1 MKRSRNS
8 KFLFLAICV
17 AVIVTTLWMAW
28 GSQRAEAETSNLP
41 SYYSILDDYYLLN
54 KNQSKMGLCWD
65 FASTRSVETL
75 YAKHLNEYISLS
87 EAGYAFYTKE
97 VGSGSPFSVHHYAM
111 SRDDDRDDDEKEG
124 FTYFENQFPY
134 ELLFYA
140 NGDPRK
146 TEGTAKRINS
156 YLSKLKLK
164 GLGEMIEP
172 VRIGRANKVEKIK
185 KHIYNESSVF
195 YEIQNYIYKLNTL
208 NSGETVNLEEKKPSA
223 NEDHA
228 ISLIGFDDEYKYE
241 FKGKTYKGAFIGMNS
256 NSYHKGD
263 SVVYVPYKYVE
274 NADNQLDVAGYRFVN
289 KGEQVISERGPVDYV
304 DNKIVNKN
312 NSSVNFVSEQG
323 KFKNNNIFTKNQK
336 INITYTVPES
346 DSLNLKITDG
356 NKDVTDKFDLDIS
369 GNRISVIQKEDNSL
383 ASKSYNVKIEYN
395 KSGQKHVQ
403 YRQLHI
409 VDFAEF
415 LTTNSSNNHLN
426 MTAYQHVDS
435 EKPITVINKEPTK
448 GTLTLKPTLYSE
460 IKEYNFDGKGDKPFV
475 KENGEAKIEIPF
487 DEQKEQ
493 VVYKKIV
500 FTLNDNSKIERILRL
515 VWIADEKTTFAGVF
529 GRHYEIKD
537 KYVRNYPDIL
547 TPISYDVTSEYSK
560 LDVGIFGSGVDEQK
574 VVQLID
580 KDGNKETINID
591 EVGRFKK
598 FNSEVG
604 LNQYQYQETNRAT
617 KGMSLAERRQYQYVF
632 FLDFQHNFT
641 FDELGVDIKG
651 KTTYTALDEVKLD
664 DYEVTVSN
672 GDPAD
677 VQLLRVLEKKVEYN
691 TKQLTFFVK
700 YQGTEYKVVKGINVS
715 KKQLEFDNSQL
726 LLTLRYNGQMQNF
739 ARGNDTYE
747 FINSEQKDIGSYQ
760 VGVSHKDKN
769 FTFADGDIHYVT
781 CTITEPEVEIEEV
794 MYNKNLQT
802 EDVVSIEKVTTK
814 INGQTHTITEN
825 ITVNYPTGTYVFAT
839 TKKVELVFNFYDY
852 QIKYQLNI
860 IVQKK
865 KIEIPKYIK
874 EYKYSGKEISP
885 THTNKYYSTVA
896 DKGLNA
902 GEYSIT
908 FEILDKDNYK
918 FENEEYSISGKYK
931 IKSINPKYT
940 LKNGRFSFADGSKGE
955 YFDEKSHAWKEY
967 TNNEMLHGKVKMR
980 VKDNKNY
987 NEITVD
993 FGKAKN
999 TENEKPEKQDGDK
1012 KTEKKGAG
1020 QRNAS
1025 LTKGAIAG
1033 ITVSLVAI
1041 IGIVA
1046 VVIIVLLKKKKEKD
1060 SRKDASDQ

>member
-1 MKRSRNS
+1 MKKSRIS
-8 KFLFLAICV
+8 RFLILIICIIAII
-17 AVIVTTLWMAW
+17 ATLGMGLRPQQA
-28 GSQRAEAETSNLP
+28 GSEASLP
-41 SYYSILDDYYLLN
+41 GYYSILDDYYVLN
-54 KNQSKMGLCWD
+54 KNQGKMGLCWD

-97 VGSGSPFSVHHYAM
+97 VGSGSPFSTHHYAM
-111 SRDDDRDDDEKEG
+111 SRDEDRDDDEKDG
-124 FTYFENQFPY
+124 FSYFENQFPY

-140 NGDPRK
+140 NGNPRISK
-146 TEGTAKRINS
+146 GTAKRINS
-156 YLSKLKLK
+156 YLNKLKLK

-172 VRIGRANKVEKIK
+172 VRISGENKVEKIK
-185 KHIYNESSVF
+185 KHIYHESSVF
-195 YEIQNYIYKLNTL
+195 YEIKNYIYKLNTL

-289 KGEQVISERGPVDYV
+289 KGEQVISERGPIDYV

-312 NSSVNFVSEQG
+312 NSSVNFVYEQG

-383 ASKSYNVKIEYN
+383 VSKSYNVKIEYR

-415 LTTNSSNNHLN
+415 LATNSSNNHLN
-426 MTAYQHVDS
+426 MTTYQHVDS
-435 EKPITVINKEPTK
+435 EKPITVINEESTK

-475 KENGEAKIEIPF
+475 KKNGEAKIEIPF

-500 FTLNDNSKIERILRL
+500 FTLNDNSKVERILRL
-515 VWIADEKTTFAGVF
+515 VWIANEKTTFAGVF
-529 GRHYEIKD
+529 GRHYGIKD

-547 TPISYDVTSEYSK
+547 TPISYDATSEYSK
-560 LDVGIFGSGVDEQK
+560 LDVGIFGSGADEQK

-604 LNQYQYQETNRAT
+604 LNKYQYQETNRAT
-617 KGMSLAERRQYQYVF
+617 KGMSLEERRQYQYVF

-651 KTTYTALDEVKLD
+651 KTKYTALDEVKLD

-672 GDPAD
+672 GDPAN

-700 YQGTEYKVVKGINVS
+700 YQDKEYKVVKEISVS
-715 KKQLEFDNSQL
+715 KKQLLFDNSQI
-726 LLTLRYNGQMQNF
+726 TSMLRYSGQVQNF
-739 ARGNDTYE
+739 ARGNDIYE
-747 FINSEQKDIGSYQ
+747 FINAEQKNIGSYQ

-769 FTFADGDIHYVT
+769 FTFADGDIHYET
-781 CTITEPEVEIEEV
+781 CMITEPEIEIMEV
-794 MYNKNLQT
+794 IYNKTLHT
-802 EDVVSIEKVTTK
+802 EDVVLIEKVTAK
-814 INGQTHTITEN
+814 INGGIETFIEN
-825 ITVNYPTGTYVFAT
+825 IKVNYPIGTYLFAT
-839 TKKVELVFNFYDY
+839 TKSVELVFNFYDY
-852 QIKYQLNI
+852 QIKYKLNI
-860 IVQKK
+860 NVQKK
-865 KIEIPKYIK
+865 KIKIPEYTK
-874 EYKYSGKEISP
+874 EYEYSGKEIEP
-885 THTNKYYSTVA
+885 IYANKYYNSSA

-908 FEILDKDNYK
+908 FEISDKYNYV
-918 FENEEYSISGKYK
+918 FENEKNVVYGKYK
-931 IKSINPKYT
+931 IIPIDPKYT
-940 LKNGRFSFADGSKGE
+940 FEKGKFDFEDGLRAE
-955 YFDEKSHAWKEY
+955 YFDEKDNIWKEY
-967 TNNEMLHGKVKMR
+967 NKEKRLEGKVRMR
-980 VKDNKNY
+980 VKGNKNY
-987 NEITVD
+987 NEITLD
-993 FGKAKN
+993 FGKLQYK
-999 TENEKPEKQDGDK
+999 KK
-1012 KTEKKGAG
+1012 KTRDNKNSQTNTKL
-1020 QRNAS
+1020 S
-1025 LTKGAIAG
+1025 KGAIAG
-1033 ITVSLVAI
+1033 ITISIVALIGITVAI
-1041 IGIVA
+1041 IIV
-1046 VVIIVLLKKKKEKD
+1046 ILRKNDKEREKK
-1060 SRKDASDQ
+1060 

>member
-1 MKRSRNS
+1 MKKSRIS
-8 KFLFLAICV
+8 SFLILIICIIAII
-17 AVIVTTLWMAW
+17 ATLGMGLRPQQA
-28 GSQRAEAETSNLP
+28 GSEASLP
-41 SYYSILDDYYLLN
+41 GYYSILDDYYILN
-54 KNQSKMGLCWD
+54 KNQGKMGLCWD

-97 VGSGSPFSVHHYAM
+97 VGSGSPFSTHHYAM
-111 SRDDDRDDDEKEG
+111 SRDEDRDDDEKDG
-124 FTYFENQFPY
+124 FSYFENQFPY

-140 NGDPRK
+140 NGNPRK
-146 TEGTAKRINS
+146 SKGTAKRINS
-156 YLSKLKLK
+156 YLNKLKLK

-172 VRIGRANKVEKIK
+172 VRISGENKVEKIK
-185 KHIYNESSVF
+185 KHIYHESSVF
-195 YEIQNYIYKLNTL
+195 YEIKNYIYKLNTL

-289 KGEQVISERGPVDYV
+289 KGEQVISERGSVDYV
-304 DNKIVNKN
+304 DNKIINKN

-336 INITYTVPES
+336 INITYKAPGS
-346 DSLNLKITDG
+346 DELNIQVLDG
-356 NKDVTDKFDLDIS
+356 NKDITHKFNINVF
-369 GNRISVIQKEDNSL
+369 GNSISVIQKEDNSL

-415 LTTNSSNNHLN
+415 LATNSSNNHLN
-426 MTAYQHVDS
+426 MTTYQHVDS
-435 EKPITVINKEPTK
+435 EKPITVINEESTK

-460 IKEYNFDGKGDKPFV
+460 IKEYNFDGKGDKLFV
-475 KENGEAKIEIPF
+475 KKNGEAKIEIPF

-500 FTLNDNSKIERILRL
+500 FTLNDNSKVERILRL
-515 VWIADEKTTFAGVF
+515 VWIANEKTTFAGVF
-529 GRHYEIKD
+529 GRHYGIKD

-547 TPISYDVTSEYSK
+547 TPISYDATSEYSK
-560 LDVGIFGSGVDEQK
+560 LDVGIFGSGADEQK

-580 KDGNKETINID
+580 KDGNKETIDID

-604 LNQYQYQETNRAT
+604 LNKYQYQETNRAT

-651 KTTYTALDEVKLD
+651 KTKYTALDEVKLD

-672 GDPAD
+672 GDPAN

-700 YQGTEYKVVKGINVS
+700 YQDKEYKVVKEIRVS
-715 KKQLEFDNSQL
+715 KKQLLFDNSQI
-726 LLTLRYNGQMQNF
+726 TSMLRYSGQVQNF
-739 ARGNDTYE
+739 ARGNDIYE
-747 FINSEQKDIGSYQ
+747 FINAEQKNIGSYQ

-769 FTFADGDIHYVT
+769 FTFADGDIHYET
-781 CTITEPEVEIEEV
+781 CMITEPEIEIMEV
-794 MYNKNLQT
+794 IYNKTLHT
-802 EDVVSIEKVTTK
+802 EDVVSVEKITAK
-814 INGQTHTITEN
+814 INGGIETFIEN
-825 ITVNYPTGTYVFAT
+825 IKVNYPIGTYLFAT
-839 TKKVELVFNFYDY
+839 TKSVELVFNFYDY
-852 QIKYQLNI
+852 QIKYKLNI
-860 IVQKK
+860 NVQKK
-865 KIEIPKYIK
+865 KIKMPEYTK
-874 EYKYSGKEISP
+874 EYEYSGKEIEP
-885 THTNKYYSTVA
+885 IYANKYYNSSA

-908 FEILDKDNYK
+908 FEISDKDNYV
-918 FENEEYSISGKYK
+918 FVNEKNVVYGKYK
-931 IKSINPKYT
+931 IIPIDPKYT
-940 LKNGRFSFADGSKGE
+940 FEKGKFDFEDGLRAE
-955 YFDEKSHAWKEY
+955 YFDEKDNIWKEY
-967 TNNEMLHGKVKMR
+967 NKEKRLEGKVRMR

-987 NEITVD
+987 NEITLD
-993 FGKAKN
+993 FGKLQYK
-999 TENEKPEKQDGDK
+999 KK
-1012 KTEKKGAG
+1012 KTRDNKNSQTNTKL
-1020 QRNAS
+1020 S
-1025 LTKGAIAG
+1025 KGAIAG
-1033 ITVSLVAI
+1033 ITTSIVALIGITVAI
-1041 IGIVA
+1041 IIV
-1046 VVIIVLLKKKKEKD
+1046 ILRKHDKEREKK
-1060 SRKDASDQ
+1060 

>member
-17 AVIVTTLWMAW
+17 VVIVTTLWMAL
-28 GSQRAEAETSNLP
+28 GSQRAEAETSHLP

-156 YLSKLKLK
+156 YLNKLKLK

-195 YEIQNYIYKLNTL
+195 YEIQNYIYKQNTL
-208 NSGETVNLEEKKPSA
+208 SSIKTVNLEAKKGSTL
-223 NEDHA
+223 EDHA

-241 FKGKTYKGAFIGMNS
+241 FNGKTYKGAFIGMNS
-256 NSYHKGD
+256 NSYHEGD

-274 NADNQLDVAGYRFVN
+274 NADNQLDVAGYKFVN
-289 KGEQVISERGPVDYV
+289 KGEQVTSERGSVDYV

-312 NSSVNFVSEQG
+312 NSSENFVSKQG
-323 KFKNNNIFTKNQK
+323 KFKNNNIFTKNQQ
-336 INITYTVPES
+336 INITYTVPGGN
-346 DSLNLKITDG
+346 DLNVKITDG
-356 NKDVTDKFDLDIS
+356 NKDVSDKFNIDIS
-369 GNRISVIQKEDNSL
+369 GNRISIIQKEEKSL
-383 ASKSYNVKIEYN
+383 ASKSYNVQIEYQ
-395 KSGQKHVQ
+395 KAGGKHVQ

-448 GTLTLKPTLYSE
+448 GILTLKPTLYSE
-460 IKEYNFDGKGDKPFV
+460 IKEYNFDGKGDKAFV
-475 KENGEAKIEIPF
+475 KENGEVKIEIPF

-500 FTLNDNSKIERILRL
+500 FTLNDNSKVERILRL
-515 VWIADEKTTFAGVF
+515 VWIANEKTTFAGVF
-529 GRHYEIKD
+529 GRHYGIKD

-547 TPISYDVTSEYSK
+547 TPISYDATSEYSK
-560 LDVGIFGSGVDEQK
+560 LDVGIFGLGADEQK

-580 KDGNKETINID
+580 KDGNKQTINID
-591 EVGRFKK
+591 EVGRFKR

-651 KTTYTALDEVKLD
+651 KTKYTALDEVKLD

-672 GDPAD
+672 GDPAN

-700 YQGTEYKVVKGINVS
+700 YQDKEYKVVKEISVL
-715 KKQLEFDNSQL
+715 KKQLLFDNSQI
-726 LLTLRYNGQMQNF
+726 TSMLRYSGQVQNF
-739 ARGNDTYE
+739 ARGNDIYE
-747 FINSEQKDIGSYQ
+747 FINAEQKNIGSYQ

-769 FTFADGDIHYVT
+769 FTFADGDIHYET
-781 CTITEPEVEIEEV
+781 CMITEPEIEIMEV
-794 MYNKNLQT
+794 IYNKTLHT
-802 EDVVSIEKVTTK
+802 EDVVSVEKVTAK
-814 INGQTHTITEN
+814 INGEIETFIEN
-825 ITVNYPTGTYVFAT
+825 IKVNYPMGTYLFAT
-839 TKKVELVFNFYDY
+839 TRSVELLFNFYDY
-852 QIKYQLNI
+852 QIKYKLNI
-860 IVQKK
+860 NVQKK
-865 KIEIPKYIK
+865 KIKIPEYTK
-874 EYKYSGKEISP
+874 EYEYSGKEIEP
-885 THTNKYYSTVA
+885 IYANKYYNSSA
-896 DKGLNA
+896 DKGLNV

-908 FEILDKDNYK
+908 FEISDKDNYV
-918 FENEEYSISGKYK
+918 FANEKNVVYGKYK
-931 IKSINPKYT
+931 IIPIDPKYT
-940 LKNGRFSFADGSKGE
+940 FEKGKFDFEDGLRAE
-955 YFDEKSHAWKEY
+955 YFDEKDNIWKEY
-967 TNNEMLHGKVKMR
+967 NKEKRLEGKVRMR

-987 NEITVD
+987 NEITLD
-993 FGKAKN
+993 FGKLQYK
-999 TENEKPEKQDGDK
+999 KK
-1012 KTEKKGAG
+1012 KTRDNKNSQTNTKL
-1020 QRNAS
+1020 S
-1025 LTKGAIAG
+1025 KGAIAG
-1033 ITVSLVAI
+1033 ITISIVAL
-1041 IGIVA
+1041 IGIVVTI
-1046 VVIIVLLKKKKEKD
+1046 VVILRKKDKEKG
-1060 SRKDASDQ
+1060 KK

>member
-1 MKRSRNS
+1 MKKSRIS
-8 KFLFLAICV
+8 SFLILIICIVAII
-17 AVIVTTLWMAW
+17 ATLGMGLRPQQA
-28 GSQRAEAETSNLP
+28 GSEASLP
-41 SYYSILDDYYLLN
+41 GYYSILDDYYVLN
-54 KNQSKMGLCWD
+54 KNQGKMGLCWD

-97 VGSGSPFSVHHYAM
+97 VGSGSPFSTHHYAM
-111 SRDDDRDDDEKEG
+111 SRDEDRDDDEKDG
-124 FTYFENQFPY
+124 FSYFENQFPY

-140 NGDPRK
+140 NGNPRISK
-146 TEGTAKRINS
+146 GTAKRINS
-156 YLSKLKLK
+156 YLNKLKLK

-172 VRIGRANKVEKIK
+172 VRISGENKVEKIK
-185 KHIYNESSVF
+185 KHIYHESSVF
-195 YEIQNYIYKLNTL
+195 YEIKNYIYKLNTL

-263 SVVYVPYKYVE
+263 SIVYVPYKYVE

-289 KGEQVISERGPVDYV
+289 KGEQVISERGSVDYV
-304 DNKIVNKN
+304 DNKIINKN

-336 INITYTVPES
+336 INITYKTPGS
-346 DSLNLKITDG
+346 DELNIQVLDG
-356 NKDVTDKFDLDIS
+356 NKDITHKFNINVF

-383 ASKSYNVKIEYN
+383 VSKSYNVKIEYR

-415 LTTNSSNNHLN
+415 LATNSSNNHLN
-426 MTAYQHVDS
+426 MTTYQHVDS
-435 EKPITVINKEPTK
+435 EKPITVINEESTK

-475 KENGEAKIEIPF
+475 KKNGEAKIEIPF

-500 FTLNDNSKIERILRL
+500 FTLNDNSKVERILRL
-515 VWIADEKTTFAGVF
+515 VWIANEKTTFAGVF
-529 GRHYEIKD
+529 GRHYGIKD

-547 TPISYDVTSEYSK
+547 TPISYDATSEYSK
-560 LDVGIFGSGVDEQK
+560 LDVGIFGSGSDEQK

-604 LNQYQYQETNRAT
+604 LNKYQYQETNRAT
-617 KGMSLAERRQYQYVF
+617 KGMSLEERRQYQYVF

-651 KTTYTALDEVKLD
+651 KTKYTALDEVKLD

-672 GDPAD
+672 GDPAN

-700 YQGTEYKVVKGINVS
+700 YQDKEYKVVKEISVS
-715 KKQLEFDNSQL
+715 KKQLLFDNSQI
-726 LLTLRYNGQMQNF
+726 TSMLRYSGQVQKF
-739 ARGNDTYE
+739 ARGNDIYE
-747 FINSEQKDIGSYQ
+747 FINSEQKNIGSYQ
-760 VGVSHKDKN
+760 VGVYHKDKN
-769 FTFADGDIHYVT
+769 FTFADGDIHYET
-781 CTITEPEVEIEEV
+781 CMITEPEIEIMEV
-794 MYNKNLQT
+794 IYNKTLHT
-802 EDVVSIEKVTTK
+802 EDVISIEKVTAK
-814 INGQTHTITEN
+814 INGGIETFIEN
-825 ITVNYPTGTYVFAT
+825 IKVNYPMGTYLFAT
-839 TKKVELVFNFYDY
+839 TRSVELVFNFYDY
-852 QIKYQLNI
+852 QIKYKLNI
-860 IVQKK
+860 NVQKK
-865 KIEIPKYIK
+865 KIKIPEYTK
-874 EYKYSGKEISP
+874 EYEYSGKEIEP
-885 THTNKYYSTVA
+885 IYANKYYNSSA
-896 DKGLNA
+896 DKGLNV

-908 FEILDKDNYK
+908 FEISDKDNYV
-918 FENEEYSISGKYK
+918 FVNEKNVVYGKYK
-931 IKSINPKYT
+931 IIPIDPKYT
-940 LKNGRFSFADGSKGE
+940 FEKGKFDFEDGLRAE
-955 YFDEKSHAWKEY
+955 YFDEKDNIWKEY
-967 TNNEMLHGKVKMR
+967 NKEKRLEGKVRMR
-980 VKDNKNY
+980 VKGNKNY
-987 NEITVD
+987 NEITLD
-993 FGKAKN
+993 FGKLQYK
-999 TENEKPEKQDGDK
+999 KK
-1012 KTEKKGAG
+1012 KTRDNKNSQTNTKL
-1020 QRNAS
+1020 S
-1025 LTKGAIAG
+1025 KGAIAG
-1033 ITVSLVAI
+1033 ITISIVALIGITVAI
-1041 IGIVA
+1041 IIV
-1046 VVIIVLLKKKKEKD
+1046 ILRKNDKEREKK
-1060 SRKDASDQ
+1060 

>member
-1 MKRSRNS
+1 MKKSRIS
-8 KFLFLAICV
+8 SFLILIICII
-17 AVIVTTLWMAW
+17 ATIATLGMGLRPQQA
-28 GSQRAEAETSNLP
+28 GSEASLP
-41 SYYSILDDYYLLN
+41 GYYSILDDYYVLN
-54 KNQSKMGLCWD
+54 KNQGKMGLCWD

-97 VGSGSPFSVHHYAM
+97 VGSGSPFSTHHYAM
-111 SRDDDRDDDEKEG
+111 SRDEDRDDDEKDG
-124 FTYFENQFPY
+124 FSYFENQFPY

-140 NGDPRK
+140 NGNPRK
-146 TEGTAKRINS
+146 NKGTAKRINS
-156 YLSKLKLK
+156 YLNKLKLK

-172 VRIGRANKVEKIK
+172 VRISGENKVAKIK
-185 KHIYNESSVF
+185 KHIYHESSVF
-195 YEIQNYIYKLNTL
+195 YEIKNYIYKLNTL

-336 INITYTVPES
+336 INITYKAPGS
-346 DSLNLKITDG
+346 DELNIQVLDG
-356 NKDVTDKFDLDIS
+356 NKDITHKFNINVF
-369 GNRISVIQKEDNSL
+369 GNSISVIQKEDNSL

-415 LTTNSSNNHLN
+415 LATNSSNNHLN
-426 MTAYQHVDS
+426 MTTYQHVDS
-435 EKPITVINKEPTK
+435 EKPITVINEESTK

-475 KENGEAKIEIPF
+475 KKNGEAKIEIPF

-500 FTLNDNSKIERILRL
+500 FTLNDNSKVERILRL
-515 VWIADEKTTFAGVF
+515 VWIANEKTTFAGVF
-529 GRHYEIKD
+529 GRHYGIKD

-547 TPISYDVTSEYSK
+547 TPISYDATSEYSK
-560 LDVGIFGSGVDEQK
+560 LDVGIFGSGADEQK

-580 KDGNKETINID
+580 KDGNKEIINID

-598 FNSEVG
+598 FNSEGG
-604 LNQYQYQETNRAT
+604 LNKYQYQETNRAT
-617 KGMSLAERRQYQYVF
+617 KGMSLEERRQYQYVF

-651 KTTYTALDEVKLD
+651 KTKYTALDEVKLD

-672 GDPAD
+672 GDPAN

-700 YQGTEYKVVKGINVS
+700 YQDKEYKVVKEISVS
-715 KKQLEFDNSQL
+715 KKQLLFDNSQI
-726 LLTLRYNGQMQNF
+726 TSMLRYSGQVQNF
-739 ARGNDTYE
+739 ARGNDIYE
-747 FINSEQKDIGSYQ
+747 FINAEQKNIGSYQ

-769 FTFADGDIHYVT
+769 FTFADGDIHYET
-781 CTITEPEVEIEEV
+781 CMITEPEIEIMEV
-794 MYNKNLQT
+794 IYNKTLHT
-802 EDVVSIEKVTTK
+802 EDVVSIEKVTAK
-814 INGQTHTITEN
+814 INGGIETFIEN
-825 ITVNYPTGTYVFAT
+825 IKVNYPMGTYLFAT
-839 TKKVELVFNFYDY
+839 TKSVELIFNFYDY
-852 QIKYQLNI
+852 QIKYKLNI
-860 IVQKK
+860 NVQKK
-865 KIEIPKYIK
+865 KIKVPEYIQ
-874 EYKYSGKEISP
+874 EYEYSGKEIEP
-885 THTNKYYSTVA
+885 IYANKYYNSSA
-896 DKGLNA
+896 DKGLNV

-908 FEILDKDNYK
+908 FEISDKDNYV
-918 FENEEYSISGKYK
+918 FANEKNVVYGKYK
-931 IKSINPKYT
+931 IIPIDPKYT
-940 LKNGRFSFADGSKGE
+940 FEKGKFDFEDGLRAE
-955 YFDEKSHAWKEY
+955 YFDEKDNIWKEY
-967 TNNEMLHGKVKMR
+967 NKEKRLEGKVRMR
-980 VKDNKNY
+980 VKGNKNY
-987 NEITVD
+987 NEITLD
-993 FGKAKN
+993 FGKLQYK
-999 TENEKPEKQDGDK
+999 KK
-1012 KTEKKGAG
+1012 KTRDNKNSQTNTKLSKGAV
-1020 QRNAS
+1020 
-1025 LTKGAIAG
+1025 AG
-1033 ITVSLVAI
+1033 ITISIVALIGITVAI
-1041 IGIVA
+1041 IIV
-1046 VVIIVLLKKKKEKD
+1046 ILRKNDKERGKK
-1060 SRKDASDQ
+1060 

>member
-1 MKRSRNS
+1 MKKSRIS
-8 KFLFLAICV
+8 SFLILIICIVAII
-17 AVIVTTLWMAW
+17 ATLGMGLRPQQA
-28 GSQRAEAETSNLP
+28 GSEASLP
-41 SYYSILDDYYLLN
+41 GYYSILDDYYILN
-54 KNQSKMGLCWD
+54 KNQGKMGLCWD

-97 VGSGSPFSVHHYAM
+97 VGSGSPFSTHHYAM
-111 SRDDDRDDDEKEG
+111 SRDEDRDDDEKDG
-124 FTYFENQFPY
+124 FSYFENQFPY

-140 NGDPRK
+140 NGNPRK
-146 TEGTAKRINS
+146 SKGTAKRINS
-156 YLSKLKLK
+156 YLNKLKLK

-172 VRIGRANKVEKIK
+172 VRISGENKVEKIK
-185 KHIYNESSVF
+185 KHIYHESSVF
-195 YEIQNYIYKLNTL
+195 YEIKNYIYKLNTL

-336 INITYTVPES
+336 INITYKAPGS
-346 DSLNLKITDG
+346 DELNIQVLDG
-356 NKDVTDKFDLDIS
+356 NKDITHKFNINVF
-369 GNRISVIQKEDNSL
+369 GNSISVIQKEDNSL

-415 LTTNSSNNHLN
+415 LATNSSNNHLN
-426 MTAYQHVDS
+426 MTTYQHVDS
-435 EKPITVINKEPTK
+435 EKPITVINEESTK

-475 KENGEAKIEIPF
+475 KKNGEAKIEIPF

-500 FTLNDNSKIERILRL
+500 FTLNDNSKVERILRL
-515 VWIADEKTTFAGVF
+515 VWIANEKTTFAGVF
-529 GRHYEIKD
+529 GRHYGIKD

-547 TPISYDVTSEYSK
+547 TPISYDATSEYSK
-560 LDVGIFGSGVDEQK
+560 LDVGIFGSGADEQK

-604 LNQYQYQETNRAT
+604 LNKYQYQETNRAT
-617 KGMSLAERRQYQYVF
+617 KGMSLEERRQYQYVF

-651 KTTYTALDEVKLD
+651 KTKYTALDEVKLD

-672 GDPAD
+672 GDPAN

-700 YQGTEYKVVKGINVS
+700 YQDKEYKVVKEISVS
-715 KKQLEFDNSQL
+715 KKQLLFDNSQI
-726 LLTLRYNGQMQNF
+726 TSMLRYSGQVQNF
-739 ARGNDTYE
+739 ARGNDIYE
-747 FINSEQKDIGSYQ
+747 FINSEQKNIGSYQ
-760 VGVSHKDKN
+760 VGVSHKDIN
-769 FTFADGDIHYVT
+769 FTFADGNIHYET
-781 CTITEPEVEIEEV
+781 CMITEPEVEIMEV
-794 MYNKNLQT
+794 IYNKTLQT
-802 EDVVSIEKVTTK
+802 EDVISIEKITAK
-814 INGQTHTITEN
+814 INGEIQTFNEN
-825 ITVNYPTGTYVFAT
+825 ITVNYSMGTYLFAT
-839 TKKVELVFNFYDY
+839 TKSVELVFNFYDY
-852 QIKYQLNI
+852 QIKYKLNI
-860 IVQKK
+860 NVQKK
-865 KIEIPKYIK
+865 KIKVPEYTK
-874 EYKYSGKEISP
+874 EYEYSGKEIEP
-885 THTNKYYSTVA
+885 IYVNKYYNSSA
-896 DKGLNA
+896 DKGLNV

-908 FEILDKDNYK
+908 FEISDKDNYV
-918 FENEEYSISGKYK
+918 FANEKNVVYGKYK
-931 IKSINPKYT
+931 IIPIDPKYT
-940 LKNGRFSFADGSKGE
+940 FEKGKFDFEDGLRAE
-955 YFDEKSHAWKEY
+955 YFDEKDNIWKEY
-967 TNNEMLHGKVKMR
+967 NKEKRLEGKVRMR

-987 NEITVD
+987 NEITLD
-993 FGKAKN
+993 FGKLQYK
-999 TENEKPEKQDGDK
+999 KK
-1012 KTEKKGAG
+1012 KTRDNKNSQTNTKL
-1020 QRNAS
+1020 S
-1025 LTKGAIAG
+1025 KGAIAG
-1033 ITVSLVAI
+1033 ITISIVALIGITLAI
-1041 IGIVA
+1041 IIV
-1046 VVIIVLLKKKKEKD
+1046 ILRKNDKERKKK
-1060 SRKDASDQ
+1060 

>member
-17 AVIVTTLWMAW
+17 VVIVTTLWMAL
-28 GSQRAEAETSNLP
+28 GSQRAEAETSHLP

-156 YLSKLKLK
+156 YLNKLKLK

-195 YEIQNYIYKLNTL
+195 YEIQNYIYKQNTL
-208 NSGETVNLEEKKPSA
+208 NSIKTVNLEAKKGSTL
-223 NEDHA
+223 EDHA

-241 FKGKTYKGAFIGMNS
+241 FNGKTYKGAFIGMNS
-256 NSYHKGD
+256 NSYHEGD

-274 NADNQLDVAGYRFVN
+274 NADNQLDVAGYKFVN
-289 KGEQVISERGPVDYV
+289 KGEQVTSERGSVDYV

-312 NSSVNFVSEQG
+312 NSSENFVSKQG
-323 KFKNNNIFTKNQK
+323 KFKNNNIFTKNQQ
-336 INITYTVPES
+336 INITYTVPGGN
-346 DSLNLKITDG
+346 DLNMKITDG
-356 NKDVTDKFDLDIS
+356 NKDVSDMFNMDIS
-369 GNRISVIQKEDNSL
+369 GNRISVIQKEEKSL
-383 ASKSYNVKIEYN
+383 ASKSYNVQIEY
-395 KSGQKHVQ
+395 QKAGKKQVQ

-460 IKEYNFDGKGDKPFV
+460 IKEYNFDGKGDKAFV
-475 KENGEAKIEIPF
+475 KENGEVKIEIPF

-500 FTLNDNSKIERILRL
+500 FTLNDNSKVERILRL
-515 VWIADEKTTFAGVF
+515 VWIANEKTTFAGVF
-529 GRHYEIKD
+529 GRHYGIKD

-547 TPISYDVTSEYSK
+547 TPISYDATSEYSK
-560 LDVGIFGSGVDEQK
+560 LDVGIFGLGADEQK

-580 KDGNKETINID
+580 KDGNKEIINID
-591 EVGRFKK
+591 EVGRFKR

-651 KTTYTALDEVKLD
+651 KTKYTALDEVKLD

-672 GDPAD
+672 GDPAN

-700 YQGTEYKVVKGINVS
+700 YQNKEYKVVKEISVL
-715 KKQLEFDNSQL
+715 KKQLLFDNSQI
-726 LLTLRYNGQMQNF
+726 TSMLRYSGQVQNF
-739 ARGNDTYE
+739 ARGNDIYE
-747 FINSEQKDIGSYQ
+747 FINAEQKNIGSYQ

-769 FTFADGDIHYVT
+769 FTFADGDIHYET
-781 CTITEPEVEIEEV
+781 CMITEPEIEIMEV
-794 MYNKNLQT
+794 IYNKTLHT
-802 EDVVSIEKVTTK
+802 EDVVSVEKVTAK
-814 INGQTHTITEN
+814 INGEIETFIEN
-825 ITVNYPTGTYVFAT
+825 IKVNYPMGTYLFAT
-839 TKKVELVFNFYDY
+839 TRSVELLFNFYDY
-852 QIKYQLNI
+852 QIKYKLNI
-860 IVQKK
+860 NVQKK
-865 KIEIPKYIK
+865 KIKIPEYTK
-874 EYKYSGKEISP
+874 EYEYSGKEIEP
-885 THTNKYYSTVA
+885 IYANKYYNSSA
-896 DKGLNA
+896 DKGLNV

-908 FEILDKDNYK
+908 FEISDKDNYV
-918 FENEEYSISGKYK
+918 FANEKNVVYGKYK
-931 IKSINPKYT
+931 IIPIDPKYT
-940 LKNGRFSFADGSKGE
+940 FEKGKFDFEDGLRAE
-955 YFDEKSHAWKEY
+955 YFDEKDNIWKEY
-967 TNNEMLHGKVKMR
+967 NKEKRLEGKVRMR
-980 VKDNKNY
+980 VKGNKNY
-987 NEITVD
+987 NEITLD
-993 FGKAKN
+993 FGKLQYK
-999 TENEKPEKQDGDK
+999 KK
-1012 KTEKKGAG
+1012 KTRDNKNSQTNTKL
-1020 QRNAS
+1020 S
-1025 LTKGAIAG
+1025 KGAIAG
-1033 ITVSLVAI
+1033 ITISIVAL
-1041 IGIVA
+1041 IGIAVTI
-1046 VVIIVLLKKKKEKD
+1046 VVILRKKDKEKG
-1060 SRKDASDQ
+1060 KK

>member
-1 MKRSRNS
+1 MKKSRIS
-8 KFLFLAICV
+8 SFLILIICIVAII
-17 AVIVTTLWMAW
+17 ATLGMGLRPQQA
-28 GSQRAEAETSNLP
+28 GSEASLP
-41 SYYSILDDYYLLN
+41 GYYSILDDYYILN
-54 KNQSKMGLCWD
+54 KNQGKMGLCWD

-97 VGSGSPFSVHHYAM
+97 VGSGSPFSTHHYAM
-111 SRDDDRDDDEKEG
+111 SRDEDRDDDEKDG
-124 FTYFENQFPY
+124 FSYFENQFPY

-140 NGDPRK
+140 NGNPRK
-146 TEGTAKRINS
+146 SKGTAKRINS
-156 YLSKLKLK
+156 YLNKLKLK

-172 VRIGRANKVEKIK
+172 VRISGENKVEKIK
-185 KHIYNESSVF
+185 KHIYHESSVF
-195 YEIQNYIYKLNTL
+195 YEIKNYIYKLNTL

-336 INITYTVPES
+336 INITYKAPGS
-346 DSLNLKITDG
+346 DELNIQVLDG
-356 NKDVTDKFDLDIS
+356 NKDITHKFNINVF
-369 GNRISVIQKEDNSL
+369 GNSISVIQKEDNSL

-415 LTTNSSNNHLN
+415 LATNSSNNHLN
-426 MTAYQHVDS
+426 MTTYQHVDS
-435 EKPITVINKEPTK
+435 EKPITVINEESTK

-475 KENGEAKIEIPF
+475 KKNGEAKIEIPF

-500 FTLNDNSKIERILRL
+500 FTLNDNSKVERILRL
-515 VWIADEKTTFAGVF
+515 VWIANEKTTFAGVF
-529 GRHYEIKD
+529 GRHYGIKD

-547 TPISYDVTSEYSK
+547 TPISYDATSEYSK
-560 LDVGIFGSGVDEQK
+560 LDVGIFGSGADEQK

-604 LNQYQYQETNRAT
+604 LNKYQYQETNRAT
-617 KGMSLAERRQYQYVF
+617 KGMSLEERRQYQYVF

-651 KTTYTALDEVKLD
+651 KTKYTALDEVKLD

-672 GDPAD
+672 GDPAN

-700 YQGTEYKVVKGINVS
+700 YQDKEYKVVKEISVS
-715 KKQLEFDNSQL
+715 KKQLLFDNSQI
-726 LLTLRYNGQMQNF
+726 TSMLRYSGQVQNF
-739 ARGNDTYE
+739 ARGNDIYE
-747 FINSEQKDIGSYQ
+747 FINSEQKNIGSYQ

-769 FTFADGDIHYVT
+769 FTFADGDIHYET
-781 CTITEPEVEIEEV
+781 CMITEPEVEIMEV
-794 MYNKNLQT
+794 IYNKTLQT
-802 EDVVSIEKVTTK
+802 EDVISIEKITAK
-814 INGQTHTITEN
+814 INGEIQTFNEN
-825 ITVNYPTGTYVFAT
+825 ITVNYSMGTYLFAT
-839 TKKVELVFNFYDY
+839 TKSVELVFNFYDY
-852 QIKYQLNI
+852 QIKYKLNI
-860 IVQKK
+860 NVQKK
-865 KIEIPKYIK
+865 KIKVPEYTK
-874 EYKYSGKEISP
+874 EYEYSGKEIEP
-885 THTNKYYSTVA
+885 IYVNKYYNSSA
-896 DKGLNA
+896 DKGLNV

-908 FEILDKDNYK
+908 FEISDKDNYV
-918 FENEEYSISGKYK
+918 FANEKNVVYGKYK
-931 IKSINPKYT
+931 IIPIDPKYT
-940 LKNGRFSFADGSKGE
+940 FEKGKFDFEDGLRAE
-955 YFDEKSHAWKEY
+955 YFDEKDNIWKEY
-967 TNNEMLHGKVKMR
+967 NKEKRLEGKVRMR

-987 NEITVD
+987 NEITLD
-993 FGKAKN
+993 FGKLQYK
-999 TENEKPEKQDGDK
+999 KK
-1012 KTEKKGAG
+1012 KTRDNKNSQTNTKL
-1020 QRNAS
+1020 S
-1025 LTKGAIAG
+1025 KGAIAG
-1033 ITVSLVAI
+1033 ITISIVALIGITLAI
-1041 IGIVA
+1041 IIV
-1046 VVIIVLLKKKKEKD
+1046 ILRKNDKERKKK
-1060 SRKDASDQ
+1060 

>member
-1 MKRSRNS
+1 MKKSRIS
-8 KFLFLAICV
+8 SFLILIICIIAII
-17 AVIVTTLWMAW
+17 ATLGMGLRPQQA
-28 GSQRAEAETSNLP
+28 GSEASLP
-41 SYYSILDDYYLLN
+41 GYYSILDDYYVLN
-54 KNQSKMGLCWD
+54 KNQGKMGLCWD

-97 VGSGSPFSVHHYAM
+97 VGSGSPFSTHHYAM
-111 SRDDDRDDDEKEG
+111 SRDEDRDDDEKDG
-124 FTYFENQFPY
+124 FSYFENQFPY

-140 NGDPRK
+140 NGNPRK
-146 TEGTAKRINS
+146 SKGTAKRINS
-156 YLSKLKLK
+156 YLNKLKLK

-172 VRIGRANKVEKIK
+172 VRISGENKVEKIK
-185 KHIYNESSVF
+185 KHIYHESSVF
-195 YEIQNYIYKLNTL
+195 YEIKNYIYKLNTL

-289 KGEQVISERGPVDYV
+289 KGEQVISERGSVDYV
-304 DNKIVNKN
+304 DNKIINKN

-336 INITYTVPES
+336 INITYKTPGS
-346 DSLNLKITDG
+346 DELNIQVLDG
-356 NKDVTDKFDLDIS
+356 NKDITHKFNINVF

-415 LTTNSSNNHLN
+415 LATNSSNNHLN
-426 MTAYQHVDS
+426 MTTYQHVDS
-435 EKPITVINKEPTK
+435 EKPITVINEESTK

-475 KENGEAKIEIPF
+475 KKNGEAKIEIPF

-500 FTLNDNSKIERILRL
+500 FTLNDNSKVERILRL
-515 VWIADEKTTFAGVF
+515 VWIANEKTTFAGVF
-529 GRHYEIKD
+529 GRHYGIKD

-547 TPISYDVTSEYSK
+547 TPISYDATSEYSK
-560 LDVGIFGSGVDEQK
+560 LDVGIFGSGADEQK

-651 KTTYTALDEVKLD
+651 KTKYTALDEVKLD

-672 GDPAD
+672 GDPAN

-700 YQGTEYKVVKGINVS
+700 YQGEEYKVVKEISVS
-715 KKQLEFDNSQL
+715 KKQLLFNNSQI
-726 LLTLRYNGQMQNF
+726 TSMLRYSGQVQNF
-739 ARGNDTYE
+739 ARGNDIYE
-747 FINSEQKDIGSYQ
+747 FINAEQKNIGSYQ

-769 FTFADGDIHYVT
+769 FTFADGDIHYET
-781 CTITEPEVEIEEV
+781 CMITEPEIEIMEV
-794 MYNKNLQT
+794 IYNKTLHT
-802 EDVVSIEKVTTK
+802 EDVVSIEKVTAK
-814 INGQTHTITEN
+814 INGGIETFIEN
-825 ITVNYPTGTYVFAT
+825 IKVNYPMGTYLFAT
-839 TKKVELVFNFYDY
+839 TRSVELVFNFYDY
-852 QIKYQLNI
+852 QIKYKLNI
-860 IVQKK
+860 NVQKK
-865 KIEIPKYIK
+865 KIKIPEYTK
-874 EYKYSGKEISP
+874 EYEYSGKKIEPIYV
-885 THTNKYYSTVA
+885 NKYYNSSA
-896 DKGLNA
+896 DKGLNV

-908 FEILDKDNYK
+908 FEISDKDNYV
-918 FENEEYSISGKYK
+918 FVNEKNVVYGKYK
-931 IKSINPKYT
+931 IIPIDPKYT
-940 LKNGRFSFADGSKGE
+940 FEKGKFDFEDGLRAE
-955 YFDEKSHAWKEY
+955 YFDEKDNIWKEY
-967 TNNEMLHGKVKMR
+967 NKEKRLEGKVRMR

-987 NEITVD
+987 NEITLD
-993 FGKAKN
+993 FGKLQYK
-999 TENEKPEKQDGDK
+999 KK
-1012 KTEKKGAG
+1012 KTRDNKNSQTNTKL
-1020 QRNAS
+1020 S
-1025 LTKGAIAG
+1025 KGAIAG
-1033 ITVSLVAI
+1033 ITISILALIGITVAI
-1041 IGIVA
+1041 IIV
-1046 VVIIVLLKKKKEKD
+1046 ILRKNDKEREKK
-1060 SRKDASDQ
+1060 

>member
-1 MKRSRNS
+1 MKKSRIS
-8 KFLFLAICV
+8 RFLILIICIIAII
-17 AVIVTTLWMAW
+17 ATLGMGLRPQQA
-28 GSQRAEAETSNLP
+28 GSEASLP
-41 SYYSILDDYYLLN
+41 GYYSILDDYYVLN
-54 KNQSKMGLCWD
+54 KNQGKMGLCWD

-75 YAKHLNEYISLS
+75 YAKHINEYISLS

-97 VGSGSPFSVHHYAM
+97 VGSGSPFSTHHYAM
-111 SRDDDRDDDEKEG
+111 SRDEDRDDDEKDG
-124 FTYFENQFPY
+124 FSYFENQFPY

-140 NGDPRK
+140 NGNPRISK
-146 TEGTAKRINS
+146 GTAKRINS
-156 YLSKLKLK
+156 YLNKLKLK

-172 VRIGRANKVEKIK
+172 VRISGENKVEKIK
-185 KHIYNESSVF
+185 KHIYHESSVF
-195 YEIQNYIYKLNTL
+195 YEIKNYIYKLNIL

-383 ASKSYNVKIEYN
+383 VSKSYNVKIEYR

-415 LTTNSSNNHLN
+415 LATNSSNNHLN
-426 MTAYQHVDS
+426 MTTYQHVDS
-435 EKPITVINKEPTK
+435 EKPITVINEESTK

-475 KENGEAKIEIPF
+475 KKNGEAKIEIPF

-500 FTLNDNSKIERILRL
+500 FTLNDNSKVERILRL
-515 VWIADEKTTFAGVF
+515 VWIANEKTTFAGVF
-529 GRHYEIKD
+529 GRHYGIKD

-547 TPISYDVTSEYSK
+547 TPISYDATSEYSK
-560 LDVGIFGSGVDEQK
+560 LDVGIFGSGADEQK

-604 LNQYQYQETNRAT
+604 LNKYQYQETNRAT
-617 KGMSLAERRQYQYVF
+617 KGMSLEERRQYQYVF

-651 KTTYTALDEVKLD
+651 KTKYTALDEVKLD

-672 GDPAD
+672 GDPAN

-700 YQGTEYKVVKGINVS
+700 YQGEEYKVVKEISVS
-715 KKQLEFDNSQL
+715 KKQLLFDNSQI
-726 LLTLRYNGQMQNF
+726 TSMLRYSGQVQNF
-739 ARGNDTYE
+739 ARGNDIYE
-747 FINSEQKDIGSYQ
+747 FINAEQKNIGSYQ

-769 FTFADGDIHYVT
+769 FTFADGDIHYET
-781 CTITEPEVEIEEV
+781 CMITEPEIEIMEV
-794 MYNKNLQT
+794 IYNKTLHT
-802 EDVVSIEKVTTK
+802 EDVVSVEKVTAK
-814 INGQTHTITEN
+814 INGGIETFIEN
-825 ITVNYPTGTYVFAT
+825 IKVNYPIGTYLFAI
-839 TKKVELVFNFYDY
+839 TKSVELVFNFYDY
-852 QIKYQLNI
+852 QIKYKLNI
-860 IVQKK
+860 NVQKK
-865 KIEIPKYIK
+865 KIKIPEYTK
-874 EYKYSGKEISP
+874 EYEYSGKEIEP
-885 THTNKYYSTVA
+885 IYANKYYNSSA
-896 DKGLNA
+896 DKGLNV

-908 FEILDKDNYK
+908 FEISDKDNYV
-918 FENEEYSISGKYK
+918 FANEKNVVYGKYK
-931 IKSINPKYT
+931 IIPIDPKYT
-940 LKNGRFSFADGSKGE
+940 FEKGKFDFEDGLRAE
-955 YFDEKSHAWKEY
+955 YFDEKDNIWKEY
-967 TNNEMLHGKVKMR
+967 NKEKRLEGKVRMR
-980 VKDNKNY
+980 VKGNKNY
-987 NEITVD
+987 NEITLD
-993 FGKAKN
+993 FGKLQYK
-999 TENEKPEKQDGDK
+999 KK
-1012 KTEKKGAG
+1012 KTRDNKNS
-1020 QRNAS
+1020 QTNTRLS
-1025 LTKGAIAG
+1025 KGAIAG
-1033 ITVSLVAI
+1033 ITISIAALIGITVAI
-1041 IGIVA
+1041 IIV
-1046 VVIIVLLKKKKEKD
+1046 ILRKNDKEREKK
-1060 SRKDASDQ
+1060 

>member
-1 MKRSRNS
+1 M
-8 KFLFLAICV
+8 FLAICV
-17 AVIVTTLWMAW
+17 VVIVTTLWMAL
-28 GSQRAEAETSNLP
+28 GSQRVEAETSHLP

-97 VGSGSPFSVHHYAM
+97 VGSGSPFSAHHYAM

-156 YLSKLKLK
+156 YLNKLKLK

-185 KHIYNESSVF
+185 KHIYNESSGF
-195 YEIQNYIYKLNTL
+195 YEIQNYIYKQNTL
-208 NSGETVNLEEKKPSA
+208 NSIKTVNLEAKKGSTL
-223 NEDHA
+223 EDHA

-241 FKGKTYKGAFIGMNS
+241 FNGKTYKGAFIGMNS
-256 NSYHKGD
+256 NSYHEGD

-274 NADNQLDVAGYRFVN
+274 NADKQLDVAGYKFVN
-289 KGEQVISERGPVDYV
+289 KGEQVTSERGSVDYV

-312 NSSVNFVSEQG
+312 NSSENFVSKQG
-323 KFKNNNIFTKNQK
+323 KFKNNNIFTKNQQ
-336 INITYTVPES
+336 INITYTVPGGN
-346 DSLNLKITDG
+346 DLNVKITDG
-356 NKDVTDKFDLDIS
+356 NKDVSDKFNMDIS
-369 GNRISVIQKEDNSL
+369 GNRISVIQKEEKSL
-383 ASKSYNVKIEYN
+383 ASKSYNVQIEYQ
-395 KSGQKHVQ
+395 KAGGKHVQ

-448 GTLTLKPTLYSE
+448 GILTLKPTLYSE
-460 IKEYNFDGKGDKPFV
+460 IKEYNFDGKGDKAFV
-475 KENGEAKIEIPF
+475 KENGEVKIEIPF

-500 FTLNDNSKIERILRL
+500 FTLNDNSKVERILRL
-515 VWIADEKTTFAGVF
+515 VWIANEKTTFAGVF
-529 GRHYEIKD
+529 GRHYGIKD

-547 TPISYDVTSEYSK
+547 TPISYDATSEYSK
-560 LDVGIFGSGVDEQK
+560 LDVGIFGLGADEQK

-591 EVGRFKK
+591 EVGRFKR

-651 KTTYTALDEVKLD
+651 KTKYTALDEVKLD

-672 GDPAD
+672 GDPAN

-700 YQGTEYKVVKGINVS
+700 YQDKEYKVVKEISVL
-715 KKQLEFDNSQL
+715 KKQFLFDNSQI
-726 LLTLRYNGQMQNF
+726 TSMLRYSGQVQNF
-739 ARGNDTYE
+739 ARGNDIYE
-747 FINSEQKDIGSYQ
+747 FINAEQKNIGSYQ

-769 FTFADGDIHYVT
+769 FTFADGDIHYET
-781 CTITEPEVEIEEV
+781 CMITEPEIEIMEV
-794 MYNKNLQT
+794 IYNKTLHT
-802 EDVVSIEKVTTK
+802 EDVVSVEKVTAK
-814 INGQTHTITEN
+814 INGEIETFIEN
-825 ITVNYPTGTYVFAT
+825 IKVNYPMGTYLFAT
-839 TKKVELVFNFYDY
+839 TRSVELLFNFYDY
-852 QIKYQLNI
+852 QIKYKLNI
-860 IVQKK
+860 NVQKK
-865 KIEIPKYIK
+865 KIKIPEYTK
-874 EYKYSGKEISP
+874 EYEYSGKEIEP
-885 THTNKYYSTVA
+885 IYANKYYNSSA
-896 DKGLNA
+896 DKGLNV

-908 FEILDKDNYK
+908 FEISDKDNYV
-918 FENEEYSISGKYK
+918 FANEKNVVYGKYK
-931 IKSINPKYT
+931 IIPIDPKYT
-940 LKNGRFSFADGSKGE
+940 FEKGKFDFEDGLRAE
-955 YFDEKSHAWKEY
+955 YFDEKDNIWKEY
-967 TNNEMLHGKVKMR
+967 NKEKRLEGKVRMR
-980 VKDNKNY
+980 VKGNKNY
-987 NEITVD
+987 NEITLD
-993 FGKAKN
+993 FGKLQYK
-999 TENEKPEKQDGDK
+999 KK
-1012 KTEKKGAG
+1012 KTRDNKNSQTNTKL
-1020 QRNAS
+1020 S
-1025 LTKGAIAG
+1025 KGAIAG
-1033 ITVSLVAI
+1033 ITISIVAL
-1041 IGIVA
+1041 IGIVVTI
-1046 VVIIVLLKKKKEKD
+1046 VVILRKKDKEKG
-1060 SRKDASDQ
+1060 KK

>member
-1 MKRSRNS
+1 MKKSRIS
-8 KFLFLAICV
+8 RFLILIICIIAII
-17 AVIVTTLWMAW
+17 ATLGMGLRPQQA
-28 GSQRAEAETSNLP
+28 GSEASLP
-41 SYYSILDDYYLLN
+41 GYYSILDDYYVLN
-54 KNQSKMGLCWD
+54 KNQGKMGLCWD

-97 VGSGSPFSVHHYAM
+97 VGSGSPFSTHHYAM
-111 SRDDDRDDDEKEG
+111 SRDEDRDDDEKDG
-124 FTYFENQFPY
+124 FSYFENQFPY

-140 NGDPRK
+140 NGNPRISK
-146 TEGTAKRINS
+146 GTAKRINS
-156 YLSKLKLK
+156 YLNKLKLK

-172 VRIGRANKVEKIK
+172 VRISGENKVEKIK
-185 KHIYNESSVF
+185 KHIYHESSVF
-195 YEIQNYIYKLNTL
+195 YEIKNYIYKLNTL

-336 INITYTVPES
+336 INITYTVPECN
-346 DSLNLKITDG
+346 SLNLKITDG
-356 NKDVTDKFDLDIS
+356 DKDVTDKFDLDIS

-395 KSGQKHVQ
+395 KSGQKYVQ

-415 LTTNSSNNHLN
+415 LATNSSNNHLN
-426 MTAYQHVDS
+426 MTTYQHVDS
-435 EKPITVINKEPTK
+435 EKPITVINEELTK

-475 KENGEAKIEIPF
+475 KKNGEAKIEIPF

-500 FTLNDNSKIERILRL
+500 FTLNDNSKVERILRL
-515 VWIADEKTTFAGVF
+515 VWIANEKTTFAGVF
-529 GRHYEIKD
+529 GRHYGIKD

-547 TPISYDVTSEYSK
+547 TPISYDATSEYSK
-560 LDVGIFGSGVDEQK
+560 LDVGIFGSGADEQK

-604 LNQYQYQETNRAT
+604 LNKYQYQETNRAT
-617 KGMSLAERRQYQYVF
+617 KGMSLEERRQYQYVF

-651 KTTYTALDEVKLD
+651 KTKYTALDEVKLD

-672 GDPAD
+672 GDPAN
-677 VQLLRVLEKKVEYN
+677 VQLLRMLEKKVEYN

-700 YQGTEYKVVKGINVS
+700 YQDKEYKVVKKISVS
-715 KKQLEFDNSQL
+715 KKQLFFDNSQI
-726 LLTLRYNGQMQNF
+726 TSMLRYSGQVQNF
-739 ARGNDTYE
+739 ARGNDIYE
-747 FINSEQKDIGSYQ
+747 FINSEQKNIGSYQ
-760 VGVSHKDKN
+760 VGVYHKDKN
-769 FTFADGDIHYVT
+769 FTFADGDIHYET
-781 CTITEPEVEIEEV
+781 CMITEPAIEIMEVI
-794 MYNKNLQT
+794 YNKTLHT
-802 EDVVSIEKVTTK
+802 EDVISIEKVTAK
-814 INGQTHTITEN
+814 INGGIETFIEN
-825 ITVNYPTGTYVFAT
+825 IKVNYPMGTYLFAT
-839 TKKVELVFNFYDY
+839 TRSVELVFNFYDY
-852 QIKYQLNI
+852 QIKYKLNI
-860 IVQKK
+860 NVQKK
-865 KIEIPKYIK
+865 KIKIPEYTK
-874 EYKYSGKEISP
+874 EYEYSGKEIEP
-885 THTNKYYSTVA
+885 IYANKYYNSSA
-896 DKGLNA
+896 DKGLNV

-908 FEILDKDNYK
+908 FEISDKDNYV
-918 FENEEYSISGKYK
+918 FVNEKNVVYGKYK
-931 IKSINPKYT
+931 IIPIDPKYIFE
-940 LKNGRFSFADGSKGE
+940 KGKFDFEDGLRAE
-955 YFDEKSHAWKEY
+955 YFDEKDNIWKEY
-967 TNNEMLHGKVKMR
+967 NKEKRLEGKVRMR
-980 VKDNKNY
+980 VKGNKNY
-987 NEITVD
+987 NEITLD
-993 FGKAKN
+993 FGKLQYKKKKIRDNKN
-999 TENEKPEKQDGDK
+999 SQTNTKL
-1012 KTEKKGAG
+1012 
-1020 QRNAS
+1020 S
-1025 LTKGAIAG
+1025 KGAIAG
-1033 ITVSLVAI
+1033 ITISIVALIGITVAI
-1041 IGIVA
+1041 IIV
-1046 VVIIVLLKKKKEKD
+1046 ILRKNDKEREKK
-1060 SRKDASDQ
+1060 

>member
-1 MKRSRNS
+1 M
-8 KFLFLAICV
+8 FLAICV
-17 AVIVTTLWMAW
+17 VVIVTTLWMAL
-28 GSQRAEAETSNLP
+28 GSQRVEAETSHLP

-195 YEIQNYIYKLNTL
+195 YEIQNYIYKQNTL
-208 NSGETVNLEEKKPSA
+208 NSIKTVNLEAKKGSTL
-223 NEDHA
+223 EDHA

-241 FKGKTYKGAFIGMNS
+241 FNGKTYKGAFIGMNS
-256 NSYHKGD
+256 NSYHEGD

-274 NADNQLDVAGYRFVN
+274 NADKQLDVAGYKFVN
-289 KGEQVISERGPVDYV
+289 KGEQVTSERGSVDYV

-312 NSSVNFVSEQG
+312 NSSENFVSKQG
-323 KFKNNNIFTKNQK
+323 KFKNNNIFTKNQQ
-336 INITYTVPES
+336 INITYTVPGGN
-346 DSLNLKITDG
+346 DLNVKITDG
-356 NKDVTDKFDLDIS
+356 NKDVSDKFNMDIS
-369 GNRISVIQKEDNSL
+369 GNRISVIQKEEKSL
-383 ASKSYNVKIEYN
+383 ASKSYNVQIEY
-395 KSGQKHVQ
+395 QKAGKKQVQ

-475 KENGEAKIEIPF
+475 KKNGEVEIEIPF

-500 FTLNDNSKIERILRL
+500 FTLNDNSKVERVLRL
-515 VWIADEKTTFAGVF
+515 VWIANEKTTFAGVF
-529 GRHYEIKD
+529 GRHYGIKD

-547 TPISYDVTSEYSK
+547 VPISYDATSEYSK
-560 LDVGIFGSGVDEQK
+560 LDVGIFGLGADEQK

-591 EVGRFKK
+591 EAGRFKK

-651 KTTYTALDEVKLD
+651 KTKYTALDEVKLD

-672 GDPAD
+672 GDPAN

-700 YQGTEYKVVKGINVS
+700 YQNKEYKVVKEISVL
-715 KKQLEFDNSQL
+715 KKQLLFDNSQIASM
-726 LLTLRYNGQMQNF
+726 LRYSGQVQNF
-739 ARGNDTYE
+739 ARGNDIYE
-747 FINSEQKDIGSYQ
+747 FINAEQKNIGSYQ

-769 FTFADGDIHYVT
+769 FTFADGDIHYET
-781 CTITEPEVEIEEV
+781 CMITEPEIEIMEV
-794 MYNKNLQT
+794 IYNKTLHT
-802 EDVVSIEKVTTK
+802 EDVVSVEKVTAK
-814 INGQTHTITEN
+814 INGEIETFIEN
-825 ITVNYPTGTYVFAT
+825 IKVNYPMGTYLFAT
-839 TKKVELVFNFYDY
+839 TRSVELLFNFYDY
-852 QIKYQLNI
+852 QIKYKLNI
-860 IVQKK
+860 NVQKK
-865 KIEIPKYIK
+865 KIKIPEYTK
-874 EYKYSGKEISP
+874 EYEYSGKEIEP
-885 THTNKYYSTVA
+885 IYANKYYNSSA
-896 DKGLNA
+896 DKGLNV

-908 FEILDKDNYK
+908 FEISDKDNYV
-918 FENEEYSISGKYK
+918 FANEKNVVYGKYK
-931 IKSINPKYT
+931 IIPIDPKYT
-940 LKNGRFSFADGSKGE
+940 FEKGKFDFEDGLRAE
-955 YFDEKSHAWKEY
+955 YFDEKDNIWKEY
-967 TNNEMLHGKVKMR
+967 NKEKRLEGKVRMR
-980 VKDNKNY
+980 VKGNKNY
-987 NEITVD
+987 NEITLD
-993 FGKAKN
+993 FGKLQYK
-999 TENEKPEKQDGDK
+999 KK
-1012 KTEKKGAG
+1012 KTRDNKNSQTNTKL
-1020 QRNAS
+1020 S
-1025 LTKGAIAG
+1025 KGAIAG
-1033 ITVSLVAI
+1033 ITISIVAL
-1041 IGIVA
+1041 IGIVVTI
-1046 VVIIVLLKKKKEKD
+1046 VVILRKKDKEKG
-1060 SRKDASDQ
+1060 KK

>member
-1 MKRSRNS
+1 MKKSRIS
-8 KFLFLAICV
+8 SFLILIICIIAII
-17 AVIVTTLWMAW
+17 ATLGMGLRPQQA
-28 GSQRAEAETSNLP
+28 GSEASLP
-41 SYYSILDDYYLLN
+41 GYYSILDDYYVLN
-54 KNQSKMGLCWD
+54 KNQGKMGLCWN

-97 VGSGSPFSVHHYAM
+97 VGSGSPFSTHHYAM
-111 SRDDDRDDDEKEG
+111 SRDEDRDDDEKDG
-124 FTYFENQFPY
+124 FSYFENQFPY

-140 NGDPRK
+140 NGNPRK
-146 TEGTAKRINS
+146 SKGTAKRINS
-156 YLSKLKLK
+156 YLNKLKLK

-172 VRIGRANKVEKIK
+172 VRISGENKVEKIK
-185 KHIYNESSVF
+185 KHIYHESSVF
-195 YEIQNYIYKLNTL
+195 YEIKNYIYKLNTL
-208 NSGETVNLEEKKPSA
+208 NSAETVNLEEKKPSA

-289 KGEQVISERGPVDYV
+289 KGEQVISERGPIDYV

-336 INITYTVPES
+336 INITYTAPES

-383 ASKSYNVKIEYN
+383 VSKSYNVKIEYN
-395 KSGQKHVQ
+395 KSGQKYVQ

-415 LTTNSSNNHLN
+415 LATNSSNNHLN
-426 MTAYQHVDS
+426 MTTYQHVDS
-435 EKPITVINKEPTK
+435 EKPITVINEESTK

-460 IKEYNFDGKGDKPFV
+460 IKEYNFDAKGDKPFV
-475 KENGEAKIEIPF
+475 KKNGEAKIEIPF

-500 FTLNDNSKIERILRL
+500 FTLNDNSKVERILRL
-515 VWIADEKTTFAGVF
+515 VWIANEKTTFAGVF
-529 GRHYEIKD
+529 GRHYGIKD

-547 TPISYDVTSEYSK
+547 TPISYDATSEYSK
-560 LDVGIFGSGVDEQK
+560 LDVGIFGSGADEQK

-580 KDGNKETINID
+580 KDANKETINID

-604 LNQYQYQETNRAT
+604 LNKYQYQETNRAT
-617 KGMSLAERRQYQYVF
+617 KGMSLEERRQYQYVF

-651 KTTYTALDEVKLD
+651 KTKYTALDEVKLD

-672 GDPAD
+672 GDPAN

-700 YQGTEYKVVKGINVS
+700 YQGKEYKVVKEISVS
-715 KKQLEFDNSQL
+715 KKQLLFDNSQI
-726 LLTLRYNGQMQNF
+726 TSMLRYSGQVQNF
-739 ARGNDTYE
+739 ARDNDIYE
-747 FINSEQKDIGSYQ
+747 FINAEQKNIGSYQ

-769 FTFADGDIHYVT
+769 FTFADGDIHYET
-781 CTITEPEVEIEEV
+781 CMITEPEIEIMEV
-794 MYNKNLQT
+794 IYNKTLHT
-802 EDVVSIEKVTTK
+802 EDVVSVEKVTAK
-814 INGQTHTITEN
+814 INGGIETFIEN
-825 ITVNYPTGTYVFAT
+825 IKVNYPIGTYLFAI
-839 TKKVELVFNFYDY
+839 TKSVELVFNFYDY
-852 QIKYQLNI
+852 QIKYKLNI
-860 IVQKK
+860 NVQKK
-865 KIEIPKYIK
+865 KIKIPEYTK
-874 EYKYSGKEISP
+874 EYEYSGKEIEP
-885 THTNKYYSTVA
+885 IYANKYYNSSA
-896 DKGLNA
+896 DKGLNV

-908 FEILDKDNYK
+908 FEISDKDNYV
-918 FENEEYSISGKYK
+918 FANEKNVVYGKYK
-931 IKSINPKYT
+931 IIPIDPKYT
-940 LKNGRFSFADGSKGE
+940 FEKGKFDFEDGLRAE
-955 YFDEKSHAWKEY
+955 YFDEKDNIWKEY
-967 TNNEMLHGKVKMR
+967 NKEKRLEGKVRMR
-980 VKDNKNY
+980 VKGNKNY
-987 NEITVD
+987 NEITLD
-993 FGKAKN
+993 FGKLQYK
-999 TENEKPEKQDGDK
+999 KK
-1012 KTEKKGAG
+1012 KTRDNKNSQTNTKL
-1020 QRNAS
+1020 S
-1025 LTKGAIAG
+1025 KGAIAG
-1033 ITVSLVAI
+1033 ITISIVALIGITVAI
-1041 IGIVA
+1041 IIV
-1046 VVIIVLLKKKKEKD
+1046 ILRKNDKEREKK
-1060 SRKDASDQ
+1060 

>member
-1 MKRSRNS
+1 
-8 KFLFLAICV
+8 
-17 AVIVTTLWMAW
+17 
-28 GSQRAEAETSNLP
+28 
-41 SYYSILDDYYLLN
+41 
-54 KNQSKMGLCWD
+54 MGLCWD

-156 YLSKLKLK
+156 YLNKLKLK

-195 YEIQNYIYKLNTL
+195 YEIQNYIYKQNTL
-208 NSGETVNLEEKKPSA
+208 NSIKTVNLEAKKGSTL
-223 NEDHA
+223 EDHA

-241 FKGKTYKGAFIGMNS
+241 FNGKTYKGAFIGMNS
-256 NSYHKGD
+256 NSYHEGD

-274 NADNQLDVAGYRFVN
+274 NADNQLDVAGYKFVN
-289 KGEQVISERGPVDYV
+289 KGEQVTSERGSVDYV

-312 NSSVNFVSEQG
+312 NSSENFVSKQG
-323 KFKNNNIFTKNQK
+323 KFTKNQQ
-336 INITYTVPES
+336 INITYTVPGGN
-346 DSLNLKITDG
+346 DLNMKITDG
-356 NKDVTDKFDLDIS
+356 NKDVSDMFNMDIS
-369 GNRISVIQKEDNSL
+369 GNRISVIQKEEKSL
-383 ASKSYNVKIEYN
+383 ASKSYNVQIEY
-395 KSGQKHVQ
+395 QKAGKKQVQ

-460 IKEYNFDGKGDKPFV
+460 IKEYNFDGKGDKAFV
-475 KENGEAKIEIPF
+475 KENGEVKIEIPF

-500 FTLNDNSKIERILRL
+500 FTLNDNSKVERILRL
-515 VWIADEKTTFAGVF
+515 VWIANEKTTFAGVF
-529 GRHYEIKD
+529 GRHYGIKD

-547 TPISYDVTSEYSK
+547 TPISYDATSEYSK
-560 LDVGIFGSGVDEQK
+560 LDVGIFGLGADEQK

-580 KDGNKETINID
+580 QDGNKDIINID
-591 EVGRFKK
+591 EVGRFKR

-651 KTTYTALDEVKLD
+651 KTKYTALDEVKLD

-672 GDPAD
+672 GDPAN

-700 YQGTEYKVVKGINVS
+700 YQNKEYKVVKEISVL
-715 KKQLEFDNSQL
+715 KKQLLFDNSQI
-726 LLTLRYNGQMQNF
+726 TSMLRYSGQVQNF
-739 ARGNDTYE
+739 ARGNDIYE
-747 FINSEQKDIGSYQ
+747 FINAEQKNIGSYQ

-769 FTFADGDIHYVT
+769 FTFADGDIHYET
-781 CTITEPEVEIEEV
+781 CMITEPEIEIMEV
-794 MYNKNLQT
+794 IYNKTLHT
-802 EDVVSIEKVTTK
+802 EDVVSVEKVTAK
-814 INGQTHTITEN
+814 INGEIETFIEN
-825 ITVNYPTGTYVFAT
+825 IKVNYPMGTYLFAT
-839 TKKVELVFNFYDY
+839 TRSVELLFNFYDY
-852 QIKYQLNI
+852 QIKYKLNI
-860 IVQKK
+860 NVQKK
-865 KIEIPKYIK
+865 KIKIPEYTK
-874 EYKYSGKEISP
+874 EYEYSGKEIEP
-885 THTNKYYSTVA
+885 IYANKYYNSSA
-896 DKGLNA
+896 DKGLNV

-908 FEILDKDNYK
+908 FEISDKDNYV
-918 FENEEYSISGKYK
+918 FANEKNVVYGKYK
-931 IKSINPKYT
+931 IIPIDPKYT
-940 LKNGRFSFADGSKGE
+940 FEKGKFDFEDGLRAE
-955 YFDEKSHAWKEY
+955 YFDEKDNIWKEY
-967 TNNEMLHGKVKMR
+967 NKEKRLEGKVRMR
-980 VKDNKNY
+980 VKGNKNY
-987 NEITVD
+987 NEITLD
-993 FGKAKN
+993 FGKLQYK
-999 TENEKPEKQDGDK
+999 KK
-1012 KTEKKGAG
+1012 KTRDNKNSQTNTKL
-1020 QRNAS
+1020 S
-1025 LTKGAIAG
+1025 KGAIAG
-1033 ITVSLVAI
+1033 ITISIVAL
-1041 IGIVA
+1041 IGIAVTI
-1046 VVIIVLLKKKKEKD
+1046 VVILRKKDKEKG
-1060 SRKDASDQ
+1060 KK

>member
-1 MKRSRNS
+1 MKKSRIS
-8 KFLFLAICV
+8 SFLILIICIVAII
-17 AVIVTTLWMAW
+17 ATLGMGLRPQQA
-28 GSQRAEAETSNLP
+28 GSEASLP
-41 SYYSILDDYYLLN
+41 GYYSILDDYYVLN
-54 KNQSKMGLCWD
+54 KNQGKMGLCWD

-97 VGSGSPFSVHHYAM
+97 VGSGSPFSTHHYAM
-111 SRDDDRDDDEKEG
+111 SRDEDRDDDEKDG
-124 FTYFENQFPY
+124 FSYFENQFPY

-140 NGDPRK
+140 NGNPRK
-146 TEGTAKRINS
+146 SKGTAKRINS
-156 YLSKLKLK
+156 YLNKLKLK

-172 VRIGRANKVEKIK
+172 VRISGENKVEKIK
-185 KHIYNESSVF
+185 KHIYHESSVF
-195 YEIQNYIYKLNTL
+195 YEIKNYIYKLNTL

-336 INITYTVPES
+336 INITYKTPGS
-346 DSLNLKITDG
+346 DELNIQVLDG
-356 NKDVTDKFDLDIS
+356 NKDITHKFNINVF

-383 ASKSYNVKIEYN
+383 VSKSYNVKIEYN

-415 LTTNSSNNHLN
+415 LATNSSNNHLN
-426 MTAYQHVDS
+426 MTTYQHVDS
-435 EKPITVINKEPTK
+435 EKPITVINEESTK

-475 KENGEAKIEIPF
+475 KKNGEAKIEIPF

-493 VVYKKIV
+493 VVYKKII
-500 FTLNDNSKIERILRL
+500 FTLNDNSKVERILRL
-515 VWIADEKTTFAGVF
+515 VWIANEKTTFAGVF
-529 GRHYEIKD
+529 GRHYGIKD

-547 TPISYDVTSEYSK
+547 TPISYDATSEYSK
-560 LDVGIFGSGVDEQK
+560 LDVGIFGSGADEQK

-604 LNQYQYQETNRAT
+604 LNKYQYQETNRAT
-617 KGMSLAERRQYQYVF
+617 KGMSLEERRQYQYVF

-651 KTTYTALDEVKLD
+651 KTKYTALDEVKLD

-672 GDPAD
+672 GDPAN

-700 YQGTEYKVVKGINVS
+700 YQDKEYKVVKKISVS
-715 KKQLEFDNSQL
+715 KKQLLFDNSQI
-726 LLTLRYNGQMQNF
+726 TSMLRYSGQVQNF
-739 ARGNDTYE
+739 ARGNDIYE
-747 FINSEQKDIGSYQ
+747 FINAEQKNIGSYQ

-769 FTFADGDIHYVT
+769 FTFADGDIHYET
-781 CTITEPEVEIEEV
+781 CMITEPEIEITEV
-794 MYNKNLQT
+794 IYNKTLHT
-802 EDVVSIEKVTTK
+802 EDVISIEKVTAK
-814 INGQTHTITEN
+814 INGGTETFIEN
-825 ITVNYPTGTYVFAT
+825 IKVNYPMGTYLFAT
-839 TKKVELVFNFYDY
+839 TRSVELVFNFYAY
-852 QIKYQLNI
+852 QIKYKLNI
-860 IVQKK
+860 NVQKK
-865 KIEIPKYIK
+865 KIKIPEYTK
-874 EYKYSGKEISP
+874 EYEYSGKEIEP
-885 THTNKYYSTVA
+885 IYANKYYNSSA
-896 DKGLNA
+896 DKGLNV

-908 FEILDKDNYK
+908 FEISDKDNYV
-918 FENEEYSISGKYK
+918 FVNEKNVVYGKYK
-931 IKSINPKYT
+931 IIPIDPKYT
-940 LKNGRFSFADGSKGE
+940 FEKGKFDFEDGLRAE
-955 YFDEKSHAWKEY
+955 YFDEKDNIWKEY
-967 TNNEMLHGKVKMR
+967 NKEKRLEGKVRMR
-980 VKDNKNY
+980 VKGNKNY
-987 NEITVD
+987 NEITLD
-993 FGKAKN
+993 FGKLQYK
-999 TENEKPEKQDGDK
+999 KK
-1012 KTEKKGAG
+1012 KTRDNKNSQTNIKL
-1020 QRNAS
+1020 S
-1025 LTKGAIAG
+1025 KGAIAG
-1033 ITVSLVAI
+1033 ITISIVALIGITVAI
-1041 IGIVA
+1041 IIV
-1046 VVIIVLLKKKKEKD
+1046 ILRKNDKEREKK
-1060 SRKDASDQ
+1060 

>member
-172 VRIGRANKVEKIK
+172 VRISGENKVEKIK
-185 KHIYNESSVF
+185 QHIYHESSVF
-195 YEIQNYIYKLNTL
+195 YEIKNYIYKLNTL

-274 NADNQLDVAGYRFVN
+274 NADNQLDVAGYKFVN
-289 KGEQVISERGPVDYV
+289 KGEQVTSERGSVDYV

-312 NSSVNFVSEQG
+312 NSSENFVSEQG

-500 FTLNDNSKIERILRL
+500 FTLNDNSKVERILRL
-515 VWIADEKTTFAGVF
+515 VWIANEKTTFAGVF
-529 GRHYEIKD
+529 GRHYGIKD

-664 DYEVTVSN
+664 DYEVSVTN
-672 GDPAD
+672 GDPSN
-677 VQLLRVLEKKVEYN
+677 VTLLRVLENKVEYN

-700 YQGTEYKVVKGINVS
+700 YQGTEYKVIKEITVS

-726 LLTLRYNGQMQNF
+726 LLTLRYNGQIQNF

-781 CTITEPEVEIEEV
+781 CTITEPEVEIVEV
-794 MYNKNLQT
+794 MYNKILQT
-802 EDVVSIEKVTTK
+802 EDVVSIEKVTAK

-825 ITVNYPTGTYVFAT
+825 ITVNYPTGTYVFAI

-874 EYKYSGKEISP
+874 EYEYTGEEISP
-885 THTNKYYSTVA
+885 TYTNKYYSTVA
-896 DKGLNA
+896 DKGLNV

-908 FEILDKDNYK
+908 FEISDKDNYV
-918 FENEEYSISGKYK
+918 FANEKNVVYGKYK
-931 IKSINPKYT
+931 IIPIDPKYT
-940 LKNGRFSFADGSKGE
+940 FEKGKFDFEDGLRAE
-955 YFDEKSHAWKEY
+955 YFDEKDNIWKEY
-967 TNNEMLHGKVKMR
+967 NKEKRLEGKVRMR
-980 VKDNKNY
+980 VRDNKNY
-987 NEITVD
+987 NEITLD
-993 FGKAKN
+993 FGKLQYK
-999 TENEKPEKQDGDK
+999 KK
-1012 KTEKKGAG
+1012 KTRDNKNSQTNTKL
-1020 QRNAS
+1020 S
-1025 LTKGAIAG
+1025 KGAIAG
-1033 ITVSLVAI
+1033 ITISIVAL
-1041 IGIVA
+1041 IGIAVTI
-1046 VVIIVLLKKKKEKD
+1046 VVILRKKDKEKG
-1060 SRKDASDQ
+1060 KK

>member
-1 MKRSRNS
+1 
-8 KFLFLAICV
+8 
-17 AVIVTTLWMAW
+17 
-28 GSQRAEAETSNLP
+28 
-41 SYYSILDDYYLLN
+41 
-54 KNQSKMGLCWD
+54 MGLCWD

-156 YLSKLKLK
+156 YLNKLKLK

-195 YEIQNYIYKLNTL
+195 YEIQNYIYKQNTL
-208 NSGETVNLEEKKPSA
+208 NSIKTVNLEAKNGSTL
-223 NEDHA
+223 EDHA

-241 FKGKTYKGAFIGMNS
+241 FNGKTYKGAFIGMNS
-256 NSYHKGD
+256 NSYHEGD

-274 NADNQLDVAGYRFVN
+274 NADNQLDVAGYKFVN
-289 KGEQVISERGPVDYV
+289 KGEQVTSERGSVDYV

-312 NSSVNFVSEQG
+312 NSSENFVSKQG
-323 KFKNNNIFTKNQK
+323 KFKNNNIFTKNQQ
-336 INITYTVPES
+336 INITYTVPGGN
-346 DSLNLKITDG
+346 DLNVKITDG
-356 NKDVTDKFDLDIS
+356 NKDVSDKFNIDIS
-369 GNRISVIQKEDNSL
+369 GNRISIIQKEEKSL
-383 ASKSYNVKIEYN
+383 AAKSYNVQIEYQ
-395 KSGQKHVQ
+395 KAGGKHVQ

-448 GTLTLKPTLYSE
+448 GILTLKPTLYSE
-460 IKEYNFDGKGDKPFV
+460 IKEYNFDGKGDKAFV
-475 KENGEAKIEIPF
+475 KENGEVKIEIPF

-500 FTLNDNSKIERILRL
+500 FTLNDNSKVERVLRL
-515 VWIADEKTTFAGVF
+515 VWIANEKTTFAGVF
-529 GRHYEIKD
+529 GRHYGIKD

-547 TPISYDVTSEYSK
+547 VPISYDATSEYSK
-560 LDVGIFGSGVDEQK
+560 LDVGIFGSGADEQK

-591 EVGRFKK
+591 EAGRFKK
-598 FNSEVG
+598 FNSEAD
-604 LNQYQYQETNRAT
+604 LNKYKYQETNRAT
-617 KGMSLAERRQYQYVF
+617 SRMSLAERRQYQYVF

-651 KTTYTALDEVKLD
+651 KTKYTALDEVKLD

-672 GDPAD
+672 GDPAN

-700 YQGTEYKVVKGINVS
+700 YQDKEYKVVKEISVL
-715 KKQLEFDNSQL
+715 KKQLLFDNSQI
-726 LLTLRYNGQMQNF
+726 TSMLRYSGQVQNF
-739 ARGNDTYE
+739 ARGNDIYE
-747 FINSEQKDIGSYQ
+747 FINAEQKNIGSYQ

-769 FTFADGDIHYVT
+769 FTFADGDIHYET
-781 CTITEPEVEIEEV
+781 CMITEPEIEIMEV
-794 MYNKNLQT
+794 IYNKTLHT
-802 EDVVSIEKVTTK
+802 EDVVSVEKVTAK
-814 INGQTHTITEN
+814 INGEIETFIEN
-825 ITVNYPTGTYVFAT
+825 IKVNYPMGTYLFAT
-839 TKKVELVFNFYDY
+839 TRSVELLFNFYDY
-852 QIKYQLNI
+852 QIKYKLNI
-860 IVQKK
+860 NVQKK
-865 KIEIPKYIK
+865 KIKIPEYTK
-874 EYKYSGKEISP
+874 EYEYSGKEIEP
-885 THTNKYYSTVA
+885 IYANKYYNSSA
-896 DKGLNA
+896 DKGLNV

-908 FEILDKDNYK
+908 FEISDKDNYV
-918 FENEEYSISGKYK
+918 FANEKNVVYGKYK
-931 IKSINPKYT
+931 IIPIDPKYT
-940 LKNGRFSFADGSKGE
+940 FEKGKFDFEDGLRAE
-955 YFDEKSHAWKEY
+955 YFDEKDNIWKEY
-967 TNNEMLHGKVKMR
+967 NKEKRLEGKVRMR
-980 VKDNKNY
+980 VKGNKNY
-987 NEITVD
+987 NEITLD
-993 FGKAKN
+993 FGKLQYK
-999 TENEKPEKQDGDK
+999 KK
-1012 KTEKKGAG
+1012 KTRDNKNSQTNTKL
-1020 QRNAS
+1020 S
-1025 LTKGAIAG
+1025 KGAIAG
-1033 ITVSLVAI
+1033 ITISIVAL
-1041 IGIVA
+1041 IGIVVTI
-1046 VVIIVLLKKKKEKD
+1046 VVILRKKDKEKG
-1060 SRKDASDQ
+1060 KK

>member
-1 MKRSRNS
+1 MKKSRIS
-8 KFLFLAICV
+8 SFLILIICIIAII
-17 AVIVTTLWMAW
+17 ATLGMGLRPQQA
-28 GSQRAEAETSNLP
+28 GSEASLP
-41 SYYSILDDYYLLN
+41 GYYSILDDYYVLN
-54 KNQSKMGLCWD
+54 KNQGKMGLCWD

-97 VGSGSPFSVHHYAM
+97 VGSGSPFSTHHYAM
-111 SRDDDRDDDEKEG
+111 SRDEDRDDDEKDG
-124 FTYFENQFPY
+124 FSYFENQFPY

-140 NGDPRK
+140 NGNPRK
-146 TEGTAKRINS
+146 NKGTAKRINS
-156 YLSKLKLK
+156 YLNKLKLK

-172 VRIGRANKVEKIK
+172 VRISGENKVAKIK
-185 KHIYNESSVF
+185 KHIYHESSVF
-195 YEIQNYIYKLNTL
+195 YEIKNYIYKLNTL

-336 INITYTVPES
+336 INITYKAPGS
-346 DSLNLKITDG
+346 DELNIQVLDG
-356 NKDVTDKFDLDIS
+356 NKDITHKFNINVF
-369 GNRISVIQKEDNSL
+369 GNSISVIQKEDNSL

-415 LTTNSSNNHLN
+415 LATNSSNNHLN
-426 MTAYQHVDS
+426 MTTYQHVDS
-435 EKPITVINKEPTK
+435 EKPITVINEESTK

-475 KENGEAKIEIPF
+475 KKNGEAKIEIPF

-500 FTLNDNSKIERILRL
+500 FTLNDNSKVERILRL
-515 VWIADEKTTFAGVF
+515 VWIANEKTTFAGVF
-529 GRHYEIKD
+529 GRHYGIKD

-547 TPISYDVTSEYSK
+547 TPISYDATSEYSK
-560 LDVGIFGSGVDEQK
+560 LDVGIFGSGADEQK

-580 KDGNKETINID
+580 KDGNKEIINID

-598 FNSEVG
+598 FNSEGG
-604 LNQYQYQETNRAT
+604 LNKYQYQETNRAT
-617 KGMSLAERRQYQYVF
+617 KGMSLEERRQYQYVF

-651 KTTYTALDEVKLD
+651 KTKYTTLDEVKLD

-672 GDPAD
+672 GDPAN

-700 YQGTEYKVVKGINVS
+700 YQDKEYKVVKEISVS
-715 KKQLEFDNSQL
+715 KKQLLFDNSQI
-726 LLTLRYNGQMQNF
+726 TSMLRYSGQVQNF
-739 ARGNDTYE
+739 ARGNDIYE
-747 FINSEQKDIGSYQ
+747 FINAEQKNIGSYQ

-769 FTFADGDIHYVT
+769 FTFADGDIHYET
-781 CTITEPEVEIEEV
+781 CMITEPEIEIMEV
-794 MYNKNLQT
+794 IYNKTLHT
-802 EDVVSIEKVTTK
+802 EDVVLIEKVTAK
-814 INGQTHTITEN
+814 INGGIETFIEN
-825 ITVNYPTGTYVFAT
+825 IKVNYPMGTYLFAT
-839 TKKVELVFNFYDY
+839 TKSVELIFNFYDY
-852 QIKYQLNI
+852 QIKYKLNI
-860 IVQKK
+860 NVQKK
-865 KIEIPKYIK
+865 KIKVPEYIQ
-874 EYKYSGKEISP
+874 EYEYSGKEIEP
-885 THTNKYYSTVA
+885 IYANKYYNSSA
-896 DKGLNA
+896 DKGLNV

-908 FEILDKDNYK
+908 FEISDKDNYV
-918 FENEEYSISGKYK
+918 FANEKNVVYGKYK
-931 IKSINPKYT
+931 IIPIDPKYT
-940 LKNGRFSFADGSKGE
+940 FEKGKFDFEDGLRAE
-955 YFDEKSHAWKEY
+955 YFDEKDNIWKEY
-967 TNNEMLHGKVKMR
+967 NKEKRLEGKVRMR
-980 VKDNKNY
+980 VKGNKNY
-987 NEITVD
+987 NEITLD
-993 FGKAKN
+993 FGKLQYK
-999 TENEKPEKQDGDK
+999 KK
-1012 KTEKKGAG
+1012 KTRDNKNSQTNTKLSKGAV
-1020 QRNAS
+1020 
-1025 LTKGAIAG
+1025 AG
-1033 ITVSLVAI
+1033 ITISIVALIGITVAI
-1041 IGIVA
+1041 IIV
-1046 VVIIVLLKKKKEKD
+1046 ILRKNDKERGKK
-1060 SRKDASDQ
+1060 

>member
-1 MKRSRNS
+1 MKKSRIS
-8 KFLFLAICV
+8 SFLILIICIIAII
-17 AVIVTTLWMAW
+17 ATLGMGLRPQQA
-28 GSQRAEAETSNLP
+28 GSEASLP
-41 SYYSILDDYYLLN
+41 GYYSILDDYYILN
-54 KNQSKMGLCWD
+54 KNQGKMGLCWD

-97 VGSGSPFSVHHYAM
+97 VGSGSPFSTHHYAM
-111 SRDDDRDDDEKEG
+111 SRDEDRDDDEKDG
-124 FTYFENQFPY
+124 FSYFENQFPY

-140 NGDPRK
+140 NGNPRK
-146 TEGTAKRINS
+146 SKGTAKRINS
-156 YLSKLKLK
+156 YLNKLKLK

-172 VRIGRANKVEKIK
+172 VRISGENKVEKIK
-185 KHIYNESSVF
+185 KHIYHESSVF
-195 YEIQNYIYKLNTL
+195 YEIKNYIYKLNTL
-208 NSGETVNLEEKKPSA
+208 NSGETVNLEEKKSSA

-289 KGEQVISERGPVDYV
+289 KGEQVISERGPIDYV

-312 NSSVNFVSEQG
+312 NSSVNFVYEQG

-395 KSGQKHVQ
+395 KSGQKYVQ

-415 LTTNSSNNHLN
+415 LATNSSNNHLN
-426 MTAYQHVDS
+426 MTTYQHVDS
-435 EKPITVINKEPTK
+435 EKPITVINEESTK

-475 KENGEAKIEIPF
+475 KKNGEAKIEISF

-500 FTLNDNSKIERILRL
+500 FTLNDNSKVERILRL
-515 VWIADEKTTFAGVF
+515 VWIANEKTTFAGVF
-529 GRHYEIKD
+529 GRHYGIKD

-547 TPISYDVTSEYSK
+547 TPISYDATSEYSK
-560 LDVGIFGSGVDEQK
+560 LDVGIFGSGADEQK

-604 LNQYQYQETNRAT
+604 LNKYQYQETNRAT
-617 KGMSLAERRQYQYVF
+617 KGMSLEERRQYQYVF

-651 KTTYTALDEVKLD
+651 KTKYTALDEVKLD

-672 GDPAD
+672 GDPAN

-700 YQGTEYKVVKGINVS
+700 YQGKEYKVVKEISVS
-715 KKQLEFDNSQL
+715 KKQLLFDNSQI
-726 LLTLRYNGQMQNF
+726 TSMLRYSGQVQNF
-739 ARGNDTYE
+739 ARGNDIYE
-747 FINSEQKDIGSYQ
+747 FINAEQKNIGSYQ

-769 FTFADGDIHYVT
+769 FTFADGDIHYET
-781 CTITEPEVEIEEV
+781 CMITEPEIEIMEV
-794 MYNKNLQT
+794 IYNKTLHT
-802 EDVVSIEKVTTK
+802 EDVVSVEKVTAK
-814 INGQTHTITEN
+814 INGGIETFIEN
-825 ITVNYPTGTYVFAT
+825 IKVNYPIGTYLFAI
-839 TKKVELVFNFYDY
+839 TKSVELVFNFYDY
-852 QIKYQLNI
+852 QIKYKLNI
-860 IVQKK
+860 NVQKK
-865 KIEIPKYIK
+865 KIKIPEYTK
-874 EYKYSGKEISP
+874 EYEYSGKEIEP
-885 THTNKYYSTVA
+885 IYANKYYNSSA
-896 DKGLNA
+896 DKGLNV

-908 FEILDKDNYK
+908 FEISDKDNYV
-918 FENEEYSISGKYK
+918 FANEKNVVYGKYK
-931 IKSINPKYT
+931 IIPIDPKYT
-940 LKNGRFSFADGSKGE
+940 FEKGKFDFEDGLRAE
-955 YFDEKSHAWKEY
+955 YFDEKDNIWKEY
-967 TNNEMLHGKVKMR
+967 NKEKRLEGKVRMR
-980 VKDNKNY
+980 VKGNKNY
-987 NEITVD
+987 NEITLD
-993 FGKAKN
+993 FGKLQYK
-999 TENEKPEKQDGDK
+999 KK
-1012 KTEKKGAG
+1012 KTRDNKNS
-1020 QRNAS
+1020 QTNTRLS
-1025 LTKGAIAG
+1025 KGAIAG
-1033 ITVSLVAI
+1033 ITISIAALIGITVAI
-1041 IGIVA
+1041 IIV
-1046 VVIIVLLKKKKEKD
+1046 ILRKNDKEREKK
-1060 SRKDASDQ
+1060 

>member
-17 AVIVTTLWMAW
+17 VVIVTTLWMAL
-28 GSQRAEAETSNLP
+28 GSQRVEAETSHLP

-195 YEIQNYIYKLNTL
+195 YEIQNYIYKQNTL
-208 NSGETVNLEEKKPSA
+208 NSIKTVNLEAKKGSTL
-223 NEDHA
+223 EDHA

-241 FKGKTYKGAFIGMNS
+241 FNGKTYKGAFIGMNS
-256 NSYHKGD
+256 NSYHEGD

-274 NADNQLDVAGYRFVN
+274 NADKQLDVAGYKFVN
-289 KGEQVISERGPVDYV
+289 KGEQVTSERGSVDYV

-312 NSSVNFVSEQG
+312 NSSENFVSKQG
-323 KFKNNNIFTKNQK
+323 KFKNNNIFTKNQQ
-336 INITYTVPES
+336 INITYTVPGGN
-346 DSLNLKITDG
+346 DLNVKITDG
-356 NKDVTDKFDLDIS
+356 NKDVSDKFNMDIS
-369 GNRISVIQKEDNSL
+369 GNRISVIQKEEKSL
-383 ASKSYNVKIEYN
+383 ASKSYNVQIEY
-395 KSGQKHVQ
+395 QKAGKKQVQ

-475 KENGEAKIEIPF
+475 KKNGEVEIEIPF

-500 FTLNDNSKIERILRL
+500 FTLNDNSKVERVLRL
-515 VWIADEKTTFAGVF
+515 VWIANEKTTFAGVF
-529 GRHYEIKD
+529 GRHYGIKD

-547 TPISYDVTSEYSK
+547 VPISYDATSEYSK
-560 LDVGIFGSGVDEQK
+560 LDVGIFGSGADEQK

-591 EVGRFKK
+591 EAGRFKK
-598 FNSEVG
+598 FNSEAD
-604 LNQYQYQETNRAT
+604 LNKYKYQETNRAT
-617 KGMSLAERRQYQYVF
+617 SRMSLAERRQYQHVF
-632 FLDFQHNFT
+632 FLEIQRTLT
-641 FDELGVDIKG
+641 FDELGVEIKG
-651 KTTYTALDEVKLD
+651 KTNYTALDEVKLD
-664 DYEVTVSN
+664 DYEVTVTN
-672 GDPAD
+672 GDPSN
-677 VQLLRVLEKKVEYN
+677 VTLLRVLENKVEYN

-747 FINSEQKDIGSYQ
+747 FINSKQKDIGSYQ

-781 CTITEPEVEIEEV
+781 CTITEPEVEIVEV
-794 MYNKNLQT
+794 IYNKNLQT
-802 EDVVSIEKVTTK
+802 EDVVSIEKVTAK
-814 INGQTHTITEN
+814 INGQTHIITEN

-839 TKKVELVFNFYDY
+839 TKNVELVFNFYDY

-874 EYKYSGKEISP
+874 EYEYSGKEISP
-885 THTNKYYSTVA
+885 TYTNKYYSTVA

-908 FEILDKDNYK
+908 FEISDKDNYV
-918 FENEEYSISGKYK
+918 FANEKNVVYGKYK
-931 IKSINPKYT
+931 IIPIDPKYT
-940 LKNGRFSFADGSKGE
+940 FEKGKFDFEDGLRAE
-955 YFDEKSHAWKEY
+955 YFDEKDNIWKEY
-967 TNNEMLHGKVKMR
+967 NKEKRLEGKVRMR
-980 VKDNKNY
+980 VKGNKNY
-987 NEITVD
+987 NEITLD
-993 FGKAKN
+993 FGKLQYK
-999 TENEKPEKQDGDK
+999 KK
-1012 KTEKKGAG
+1012 KTRDNKNSQTNTKL
-1020 QRNAS
+1020 S
-1025 LTKGAIAG
+1025 KGAIAG
-1033 ITVSLVAI
+1033 ITISIVAL
-1041 IGIVA
+1041 IGIVVTI
-1046 VVIIVLLKKKKEKD
+1046 VVILRKKDKEKG
-1060 SRKDASDQ
+1060 KK

>member
-1 MKRSRNS
+1 MKKSRIS
-8 KFLFLAICV
+8 SFLILIICIVAII
-17 AVIVTTLWMAW
+17 ATLGMGLRPQQA
-28 GSQRAEAETSNLP
+28 GSEASLP
-41 SYYSILDDYYLLN
+41 GYYSILDDYYVLN
-54 KNQSKMGLCWD
+54 KNQGKMGLCWD

-97 VGSGSPFSVHHYAM
+97 VGSGSPFSTHHYAM
-111 SRDDDRDDDEKEG
+111 SRDEDRDDDEKDG
-124 FTYFENQFPY
+124 FSYFENQFPY

-140 NGDPRK
+140 NGNPRISK
-146 TEGTAKRINS
+146 GTAKRINS
-156 YLSKLKLK
+156 YLNKLKLK

-172 VRIGRANKVEKIK
+172 VRISGENKVEKIK
-185 KHIYNESSVF
+185 KHIYHESSVF
-195 YEIQNYIYKLNTL
+195 YEIKNYIYKLNTL

-228 ISLIGFDDEYKYE
+228 ISLIGFDDECKYE

-263 SVVYVPYKYVE
+263 SIVYVPYKYVE

-336 INITYTVPES
+336 INITYTVPEC

-395 KSGQKHVQ
+395 KSGQKYVQ

-415 LTTNSSNNHLN
+415 LATNSSNNYLN
-426 MTAYQHVDS
+426 MTTYQHVDS
-435 EKPITVINKEPTK
+435 EKPITVINEESTK

-475 KENGEAKIEIPF
+475 KKNGEAKIEIPF

-500 FTLNDNSKIERILRL
+500 FTLNDNSKVERILRL
-515 VWIADEKTTFAGVF
+515 VWIANEKTTFAGVF
-529 GRHYEIKD
+529 GRHYGIKD

-547 TPISYDVTSEYSK
+547 TPISYDANSEYSK
-560 LDVGIFGSGVDEQK
+560 LDVGIFGSGADEQK

-604 LNQYQYQETNRAT
+604 LNKYQYQETNRAT

-641 FDELGVDIKG
+641 FDELGVDIRG
-651 KTTYTALDEVKLD
+651 KTKYTALDEVKLD

-672 GDPAD
+672 GDPAN
-677 VQLLRVLEKKVEYN
+677 VQSLRVLEKKVEYN

-700 YQGTEYKVVKGINVS
+700 YQDKEYKVVKEISVS
-715 KKQLEFDNSQL
+715 KKQLLFDNSQI
-726 LLTLRYNGQMQNF
+726 TSMLRYSGQVQNF
-739 ARGNDTYE
+739 ARGNDIYE
-747 FINSEQKDIGSYQ
+747 FINSEQKNIGSYQ
-760 VGVSHKDKN
+760 VGVYHKDKN
-769 FTFADGDIHYVT
+769 FTFADGDIHYET
-781 CTITEPEVEIEEV
+781 CMITEPEIEIMEV
-794 MYNKNLQT
+794 IYNKTLHT
-802 EDVVSIEKVTTK
+802 EDVISIEKVTAK
-814 INGQTHTITEN
+814 INGGIETFIEN
-825 ITVNYPTGTYVFAT
+825 IKVNYPMGTYLFAT
-839 TKKVELVFNFYDY
+839 TRSVELVFNFYDY
-852 QIKYQLNI
+852 QIKYKLNI
-860 IVQKK
+860 NVQKK
-865 KIEIPKYIK
+865 KIKIPEYTK
-874 EYKYSGKEISP
+874 EYEYSGKEIEP
-885 THTNKYYSTVA
+885 IYANKYYNSSA
-896 DKGLNA
+896 DKGLNV

-908 FEILDKDNYK
+908 FEISDKDNYV
-918 FENEEYSISGKYK
+918 FVNEKNVVYGKYK
-931 IKSINPKYT
+931 IIPIDPKYT
-940 LKNGRFSFADGSKGE
+940 FEKGKFDFEDGLRAE
-955 YFDEKSHAWKEY
+955 YFDEKDNIWKEY
-967 TNNEMLHGKVKMR
+967 NKEKRLEGKVRMR
-980 VKDNKNY
+980 VKGNKNY
-987 NEITVD
+987 NEITLD
-993 FGKAKN
+993 FGKLQYK
-999 TENEKPEKQDGDK
+999 KK
-1012 KTEKKGAG
+1012 KTRDNKNSQTNTKL
-1020 QRNAS
+1020 S
-1025 LTKGAIAG
+1025 KGAIAG
-1033 ITVSLVAI
+1033 ITISIVAL
-1041 IGIVA
+1041 IGIAVTI
-1046 VVIIVLLKKKKEKD
+1046 VVILRKKDKEKG
-1060 SRKDASDQ
+1060 KK

>member
-1 MKRSRNS
+1 MKKSRIS
-8 KFLFLAICV
+8 SFLILIICIIAII
-17 AVIVTTLWMAW
+17 ATLGMGLRPQQA
-28 GSQRAEAETSNLP
+28 GSEASLP
-41 SYYSILDDYYLLN
+41 GYYSILDDYYVLN
-54 KNQSKMGLCWD
+54 KNQGKMGLCWD

-97 VGSGSPFSVHHYAM
+97 VGSGSPFSTHHYAM
-111 SRDDDRDDDEKEG
+111 SRDEDRDDDEKDG
-124 FTYFENQFPY
+124 FSYFENQFPY

-140 NGDPRK
+140 NGNPRK
-146 TEGTAKRINS
+146 NKGTAKRINS
-156 YLSKLKLK
+156 YLNKLKLK

-172 VRIGRANKVEKIK
+172 VRISGENKVEKIK
-185 KHIYNESSVF
+185 KHIYHESSVF
-195 YEIQNYIYKLNTL
+195 YEIKNYIYKLNTL

-336 INITYTVPES
+336 INITYKAPGS
-346 DSLNLKITDG
+346 DELNIQVLDG
-356 NKDVTDKFDLDIS
+356 NKDITHKFNINVF
-369 GNRISVIQKEDNSL
+369 GNSISVIQKEDNSL

-415 LTTNSSNNHLN
+415 LATNSSNNHLN
-426 MTAYQHVDS
+426 MTTYQHVDS
-435 EKPITVINKEPTK
+435 EKPITVINEESTK

-475 KENGEAKIEIPF
+475 KKNGEAKIEIPF

-500 FTLNDNSKIERILRL
+500 FTLNDNSKVERILRL
-515 VWIADEKTTFAGVF
+515 VWIANEKTTFAGVF
-529 GRHYEIKD
+529 GKHYGIKD

-547 TPISYDVTSEYSK
+547 TPISYDATSEYSK
-560 LDVGIFGSGVDEQK
+560 LDVGIFGSGADEQK

-604 LNQYQYQETNRAT
+604 LNKYQYQETNRAT
-617 KGMSLAERRQYQYVF
+617 KGMSLEERRQYQYVF

-651 KTTYTALDEVKLD
+651 KTKYTALDEVKLD

-672 GDPAD
+672 GDPAN
-677 VQLLRVLEKKVEYN
+677 VQLLRMLEKKVEYN

-700 YQGTEYKVVKGINVS
+700 YQDKEYKVVKEISVS
-715 KKQLEFDNSQL
+715 KKQLLFDNSQI
-726 LLTLRYNGQMQNF
+726 TSMLRYSGQVQNF
-739 ARGNDTYE
+739 ARGNDIYE
-747 FINSEQKDIGSYQ
+747 FINSEQKNIGSYQ

-769 FTFADGDIHYVT
+769 FTFADGDIHYET
-781 CTITEPEVEIEEV
+781 CMITEPEVEIMEV
-794 MYNKNLQT
+794 IYNKTLQT
-802 EDVVSIEKVTTK
+802 EDVISIEKITAK
-814 INGQTHTITEN
+814 INGEIQTFNEN
-825 ITVNYPTGTYVFAT
+825 ITVNYSMGTYLFAT
-839 TKKVELVFNFYDY
+839 TKSVELVFNFYDY
-852 QIKYQLNI
+852 QIKYKLNI
-860 IVQKK
+860 NVQKK
-865 KIEIPKYIK
+865 KIKVPEYTK
-874 EYKYSGKEISP
+874 EYEYSGKEIEP
-885 THTNKYYSTVA
+885 IYANKYYNSSA
-896 DKGLNA
+896 DKGLNV

-908 FEILDKDNYK
+908 FEISDKDNYV
-918 FENEEYSISGKYK
+918 FANEKNVVYGKYK
-931 IKSINPKYT
+931 IISIDPKYT
-940 LKNGRFSFADGSKGE
+940 FEKGKFDFEDGLRAE
-955 YFDEKSHAWKEY
+955 YFDEKDNIWKEY
-967 TNNEMLHGKVKMR
+967 NKEKRLEGKVRMR
-980 VKDNKNY
+980 VKGNKNY
-987 NEITVD
+987 NEITLD
-993 FGKAKN
+993 FGKLQYK
-999 TENEKPEKQDGDK
+999 KK
-1012 KTEKKGAG
+1012 KTRDNKNSQTNTKL
-1020 QRNAS
+1020 S
-1025 LTKGAIAG
+1025 KGAIAG
-1033 ITVSLVAI
+1033 ITISIVALIGITLAI
-1041 IGIVA
+1041 IIV
-1046 VVIIVLLKKKKEKD
+1046 ILRKNDKERKKK
-1060 SRKDASDQ
+1060 

>member
-1 MKRSRNS
+1 MKKSRIS
-8 KFLFLAICV
+8 SFLILIICIIAII
-17 AVIVTTLWMAW
+17 ATLGMGVRPQQA
-28 GSQRAEAETSNLP
+28 GSEASLP
-41 SYYSILDDYYLLN
+41 GYYSILDDYYVLN
-54 KNQSKMGLCWD
+54 KNQGKMGLCWD

-97 VGSGSPFSVHHYAM
+97 VGSGSPFSTHHYAM
-111 SRDDDRDDDEKEG
+111 SRDEDRDDDEKDG
-124 FTYFENQFPY
+124 FSYFENQFPY

-140 NGDPRK
+140 NGNPRISK
-146 TEGTAKRINS
+146 GTAKRINS
-156 YLSKLKLK
+156 YLNKLKLK

-172 VRIGRANKVEKIK
+172 VRISGENKVEKIK
-185 KHIYNESSVF
+185 KHIYHESSVF
-195 YEIQNYIYKLNTL
+195 YEIKNYIYKLNTL

-274 NADNQLDVAGYRFVN
+274 NADDQLDVAGYRFVN
-289 KGEQVISERGPVDYV
+289 KGEQVISERGSVDYV
-304 DNKIVNKN
+304 DNKIINKN

-336 INITYTVPES
+336 INITYKTPGS
-346 DSLNLKITDG
+346 DELNIQVLDG
-356 NKDVTDKFDLDIS
+356 NKDITHKFNINVF

-383 ASKSYNVKIEYN
+383 VSKSYNVKIEYR

-415 LTTNSSNNHLN
+415 LATNSSNNHLN
-426 MTAYQHVDS
+426 MTTYQHVDS
-435 EKPITVINKEPTK
+435 EKPITVINEESTK

-475 KENGEAKIEIPF
+475 KKNGEAKIEIPF

-500 FTLNDNSKIERILRL
+500 FTLNDNSKVERILRL
-515 VWIADEKTTFAGVF
+515 VWIANEKTTFAGVF
-529 GRHYEIKD
+529 GRHYGIKD

-547 TPISYDVTSEYSK
+547 TPISYDATSEYSK
-560 LDVGIFGSGVDEQK
+560 LDVGIFGSGADEQK

-604 LNQYQYQETNRAT
+604 LNKYQYQETNRAT
-617 KGMSLAERRQYQYVF
+617 KGMSLEERRQYQYVF

-672 GDPAD
+672 GDPAN
-677 VQLLRVLEKKVEYN
+677 VQLLRMLEKKVEYN

-700 YQGTEYKVVKGINVS
+700 YQDKEYKVVKKISVS
-715 KKQLEFDNSQL
+715 KKQLLFDNSQI
-726 LLTLRYNGQMQNF
+726 TSILRYSGQVQNF
-739 ARGNDTYE
+739 ARGNDIYE
-747 FINSEQKDIGSYQ
+747 FINAEQKNIGSYQ

-769 FTFADGDIHYVT
+769 FTFADGDIHYET
-781 CTITEPEVEIEEV
+781 CMITEPEIEIMEV
-794 MYNKNLQT
+794 IYNKTLHT
-802 EDVVSIEKVTTK
+802 EDVISIEKVTAK
-814 INGQTHTITEN
+814 INGGIETFIEN
-825 ITVNYPTGTYVFAT
+825 IKVNYPMGTYLFAT
-839 TKKVELVFNFYDY
+839 TRSVELVFNFYDY
-852 QIKYQLNI
+852 QIKYKLNI
-860 IVQKK
+860 NVQKK
-865 KIEIPKYIK
+865 KIKIPEYTK
-874 EYKYSGKEISP
+874 EYEYSGKEIEP
-885 THTNKYYSTVA
+885 IYANKYYNSSA
-896 DKGLNA
+896 DKGLNV

-908 FEILDKDNYK
+908 FEISDKDNYV
-918 FENEEYSISGKYK
+918 FVNEKNVVYGKYK
-931 IKSINPKYT
+931 IIPIDPKYT
-940 LKNGRFSFADGSKGE
+940 FEKGKFDFEDGLRAE
-955 YFDEKSHAWKEY
+955 YFDEKDNIWKEY
-967 TNNEMLHGKVKMR
+967 NKEKRLEGKVRMR
-980 VKDNKNY
+980 VKGNKNY
-987 NEITVD
+987 NEITLD
-993 FGKAKN
+993 FGKLQYK
-999 TENEKPEKQDGDK
+999 KK
-1012 KTEKKGAG
+1012 KTRDNKNSQTNTKL
-1020 QRNAS
+1020 S
-1025 LTKGAIAG
+1025 KGAIAG
-1033 ITVSLVAI
+1033 ITISIVAL
-1041 IGIVA
+1041 IGIVVTI
-1046 VVIIVLLKKKKEKD
+1046 VVILRKKDKEKG
-1060 SRKDASDQ
+1060 KK

>member
-1 MKRSRNS
+1 MKKSRIS
-8 KFLFLAICV
+8 SFLILIICIIAII
-17 AVIVTTLWMAW
+17 ATLGMGLRPQQA
-28 GSQRAEAETSNLP
+28 GSEASLP
-41 SYYSILDDYYLLN
+41 GYYSILDDYYVLN
-54 KNQSKMGLCWD
+54 KNQGKMGLCWD

-97 VGSGSPFSVHHYAM
+97 VGSGSPFSTHHYAM
-111 SRDDDRDDDEKEG
+111 SRDEDRDDDEKDG
-124 FTYFENQFPY
+124 FSYFENQFPY

-140 NGDPRK
+140 NGNPRK
-146 TEGTAKRINS
+146 SKGTAKRINS
-156 YLSKLKLK
+156 YLNKLKLK

-172 VRIGRANKVEKIK
+172 VRISGENKVEKIK
-185 KHIYNESSVF
+185 KHIYHESSVF
-195 YEIQNYIYKLNTL
+195 YEIKNYIYKLNTL

-263 SVVYVPYKYVE
+263 SIVYVPYKYVE

-289 KGEQVISERGPVDYV
+289 KGEQVISERGSVDYV
-304 DNKIVNKN
+304 DNKIINKN

-336 INITYTVPES
+336 INITYKTPGS
-346 DSLNLKITDG
+346 DELNIQVLDG
-356 NKDVTDKFDLDIS
+356 NKDITHKFNINVF

-383 ASKSYNVKIEYN
+383 VSKSYNVKIEYN

-415 LTTNSSNNHLN
+415 LATNSSNNHLN
-426 MTAYQHVDS
+426 MTTYQHVDS
-435 EKPITVINKEPTK
+435 EKPITVINEESTK

-475 KENGEAKIEIPF
+475 KKNGEAKIEIPF

-500 FTLNDNSKIERILRL
+500 FTLNDNSKVERILRL
-515 VWIADEKTTFAGVF
+515 VWIANEKTTFAGVF
-529 GRHYEIKD
+529 GRHYGIKD

-547 TPISYDVTSEYSK
+547 TPISYDATSEYSK
-560 LDVGIFGSGVDEQK
+560 LDVGIFGSGADEQK

-604 LNQYQYQETNRAT
+604 LNKYQYQETNRAT
-617 KGMSLAERRQYQYVF
+617 KGMSLEERRQYQYVF

-651 KTTYTALDEVKLD
+651 KTKYTALDEVKLD

-672 GDPAD
+672 GDPAN
-677 VQLLRVLEKKVEYN
+677 VQLLRMLEKKVEYN

-700 YQGTEYKVVKGINVS
+700 YQDKEYKVVKKISVS
-715 KKQLEFDNSQL
+715 KKQLLFDNSQI
-726 LLTLRYNGQMQNF
+726 TSMLRYSGQVQNF
-739 ARGNDTYE
+739 ARGNDIYE
-747 FINSEQKDIGSYQ
+747 FINAEQKNIGSYQ

-769 FTFADGDIHYVT
+769 FTFADGDIHYET
-781 CTITEPEVEIEEV
+781 CMITEPEIEIMEV
-794 MYNKNLQT
+794 IYNKTLHT
-802 EDVVSIEKVTTK
+802 EDVISIEKVMAK
-814 INGQTHTITEN
+814 INGGIETFIEN
-825 ITVNYPTGTYVFAT
+825 IKVNYPMGTYLFAT
-839 TKKVELVFNFYDY
+839 TRSVELVFNFYDY
-852 QIKYQLNI
+852 QIKYKLNI
-860 IVQKK
+860 NVQKK
-865 KIEIPKYIK
+865 KIKIPEYTK
-874 EYKYSGKEISP
+874 EYEYSGKKIEPIYA
-885 THTNKYYSTVA
+885 NKYYNSSA
-896 DKGLNA
+896 DKGLNV

-908 FEILDKDNYK
+908 FEISDKDNYV
-918 FENEEYSISGKYK
+918 FVNEKNVVYGKYK
-931 IKSINPKYT
+931 IIPIDPKYT
-940 LKNGRFSFADGSKGE
+940 FEKGKFDFEDGLRAE
-955 YFDEKSHAWKEY
+955 YFDEKDNIWKEY
-967 TNNEMLHGKVKMR
+967 NKEKRLEGKVRMR
-980 VKDNKNY
+980 VKGNKNY
-987 NEITVD
+987 NEITLD
-993 FGKAKN
+993 FGKLQYK
-999 TENEKPEKQDGDK
+999 KK
-1012 KTEKKGAG
+1012 KTRDNKNSQTNTKL
-1020 QRNAS
+1020 S
-1025 LTKGAIAG
+1025 KGAIAG
-1033 ITVSLVAI
+1033 ITISIAALIGITVAI
-1041 IGIVA
+1041 IIV
-1046 VVIIVLLKKKKEKD
+1046 ILRKNDKEREKK
-1060 SRKDASDQ
+1060 

>member
-1 MKRSRNS
+1 MGLRPQQ
-8 KFLFLAICV
+8 A
-17 AVIVTTLWMAW
+17 
-28 GSQRAEAETSNLP
+28 GSEASLP
-41 SYYSILDDYYLLN
+41 GYYSILDDYYILN
-54 KNQSKMGLCWD
+54 KNQGKMGLCWD

-97 VGSGSPFSVHHYAM
+97 VGSGSPFSTHHYAM
-111 SRDDDRDDDEKEG
+111 SRDEDRDDDEKDG
-124 FTYFENQFPY
+124 FSYFENQFPY

-140 NGDPRK
+140 NGNPRK
-146 TEGTAKRINS
+146 SKGTAKRINS
-156 YLSKLKLK
+156 YLNKLKLK

-172 VRIGRANKVEKIK
+172 VRISGENKVEKIK
-185 KHIYNESSVF
+185 KHIYHESSVF
-195 YEIQNYIYKLNTL
+195 YEIKNYIYKLNTL
-208 NSGETVNLEEKKPSA
+208 NSGETVNLEEKKSSA

-289 KGEQVISERGPVDYV
+289 KGEQVISERGPIDYV

-312 NSSVNFVSEQG
+312 NSSVNFVYEQG

-395 KSGQKHVQ
+395 KSGQKYVQ

-415 LTTNSSNNHLN
+415 LATNSSNNHLN
-426 MTAYQHVDS
+426 MTTYQHVDS
-435 EKPITVINKEPTK
+435 EKPITVINEESTK

-475 KENGEAKIEIPF
+475 KKNGEAKIEISF

-500 FTLNDNSKIERILRL
+500 FTLNDNSKVERILRL
-515 VWIADEKTTFAGVF
+515 VWIANEKTTFAGVF
-529 GRHYEIKD
+529 GRHYGIKD

-547 TPISYDVTSEYSK
+547 TPISYDATSEYSK
-560 LDVGIFGSGVDEQK
+560 LDVGIFGSGADEQK

-604 LNQYQYQETNRAT
+604 LNKYQYQETNRAT
-617 KGMSLAERRQYQYVF
+617 KGMSLEERRQYQYVF

-651 KTTYTALDEVKLD
+651 KTKYTALDEVKLD

-672 GDPAD
+672 GDPAN

-700 YQGTEYKVVKGINVS
+700 YQGKEYKVVKEISVS
-715 KKQLEFDNSQL
+715 KKQLLFDNSQI
-726 LLTLRYNGQMQNF
+726 TSMLRYSGQVQNF
-739 ARGNDTYE
+739 ARGNDIYE
-747 FINSEQKDIGSYQ
+747 FINAEQKNIGSYQ

-769 FTFADGDIHYVT
+769 FTFADGDIHYET
-781 CTITEPEVEIEEV
+781 CMITEPEIEIMEV
-794 MYNKNLQT
+794 IYNKTLHT
-802 EDVVSIEKVTTK
+802 EDVVSVEKVTAK
-814 INGQTHTITEN
+814 INGGIETFIEN
-825 ITVNYPTGTYVFAT
+825 IKVNYPIGTYLFAI
-839 TKKVELVFNFYDY
+839 TKSVELVFNFYDY
-852 QIKYQLNI
+852 QIKYKLNI
-860 IVQKK
+860 NVQKK
-865 KIEIPKYIK
+865 KIKIPEYTK
-874 EYKYSGKEISP
+874 EYEYSGKEIEP
-885 THTNKYYSTVA
+885 IYANKYYNSSA
-896 DKGLNA
+896 DKGLNV

-908 FEILDKDNYK
+908 FEISDKDNYV
-918 FENEEYSISGKYK
+918 FANEKNVVYGKYK
-931 IKSINPKYT
+931 IIPIDPKYT
-940 LKNGRFSFADGSKGE
+940 FEKGKFDFEDGLRAE
-955 YFDEKSHAWKEY
+955 YFDEKDNIWKEY
-967 TNNEMLHGKVKMR
+967 NKEKRLEGKVRMR
-980 VKDNKNY
+980 VKGNKNY
-987 NEITVD
+987 NEITLD
-993 FGKAKN
+993 FGKLQYK
-999 TENEKPEKQDGDK
+999 KK
-1012 KTEKKGAG
+1012 KTRDNKNS
-1020 QRNAS
+1020 QTNTRLS
-1025 LTKGAIAG
+1025 KGAIAG
-1033 ITVSLVAI
+1033 ITISIAALIGITVAI
-1041 IGIVA
+1041 IIV
-1046 VVIIVLLKKKKEKD
+1046 ILRKNDKEREKK
-1060 SRKDASDQ
+1060 

>member
-97 VGSGSPFSVHHYAM
+97 VGSGSPFSAHHYAM

-156 YLSKLKLK
+156 YLNKLKLK

-195 YEIQNYIYKLNTL
+195 YEIQNYIYKQNTL
-208 NSGETVNLEEKKPSA
+208 NSIKTVNLEAKKGSTL
-223 NEDHA
+223 EDHA

-241 FKGKTYKGAFIGMNS
+241 FNGKTYKGAFIGMNS
-256 NSYHKGD
+256 NSYHEGD

-274 NADNQLDVAGYRFVN
+274 NADKQLDVAGYKFVN
-289 KGEQVISERGPVDYV
+289 KGEQVTSERGSVDYV

-312 NSSVNFVSEQG
+312 NSSENFVSKQG
-323 KFKNNNIFTKNQK
+323 KFKNNNIFTKNQQ
-336 INITYTVPES
+336 INITYTVPGGN
-346 DSLNLKITDG
+346 DLNVKITDG
-356 NKDVTDKFDLDIS
+356 NKDVSDKFNMDIS
-369 GNRISVIQKEDNSL
+369 GNRISVIQKEEKSL
-383 ASKSYNVKIEYN
+383 ASKSYNVQIEYQ
-395 KSGQKHVQ
+395 KAGGKHVQ

-448 GTLTLKPTLYSE
+448 GILTLKPTLYSE
-460 IKEYNFDGKGDKPFV
+460 IKEYNFDGKGDKAFV
-475 KENGEAKIEIPF
+475 KENGEVKIEIPF

-500 FTLNDNSKIERILRL
+500 FTLNDNSKVERILRL
-515 VWIADEKTTFAGVF
+515 VRIANEKTTFAGVF
-529 GRHYEIKD
+529 GRHYGIKD

-547 TPISYDVTSEYSK
+547 TPISYDATSEYSK
-560 LDVGIFGSGVDEQK
+560 LDVGIFGLGADEQK

-591 EVGRFKK
+591 EVGRFKR

-651 KTTYTALDEVKLD
+651 KTKYTALDEVKLD

-672 GDPAD
+672 GDPAN

-700 YQGTEYKVVKGINVS
+700 YQDKEYKVVKEISVL
-715 KKQLEFDNSQL
+715 KKQFLFDNSQI
-726 LLTLRYNGQMQNF
+726 TSMLRYSGQVQNF
-739 ARGNDTYE
+739 ARGNDIYE
-747 FINSEQKDIGSYQ
+747 FINAEQKNIGSYQ

-769 FTFADGDIHYVT
+769 FTFADGDIHYET
-781 CTITEPEVEIEEV
+781 CMITEPEIEIMEV
-794 MYNKNLQT
+794 IYNKTLHT
-802 EDVVSIEKVTTK
+802 EDVVSVEKVTAK
-814 INGQTHTITEN
+814 INGEIETFIEN
-825 ITVNYPTGTYVFAT
+825 IKVNYPMGTYLFAT
-839 TKKVELVFNFYDY
+839 TRSVELLFNFYDY
-852 QIKYQLNI
+852 QIKYKLNI
-860 IVQKK
+860 NVQKK
-865 KIEIPKYIK
+865 KIKIPEYTK
-874 EYKYSGKEISP
+874 EYEYSGKEIEP
-885 THTNKYYSTVA
+885 IYANKYYNSSA
-896 DKGLNA
+896 DKGLNV

-908 FEILDKDNYK
+908 FEISDKDNYV
-918 FENEEYSISGKYK
+918 FANEKNVVYGKYK
-931 IKSINPKYT
+931 IIPIDPKYT
-940 LKNGRFSFADGSKGE
+940 FEKGKFDFEDGLRAE
-955 YFDEKSHAWKEY
+955 YFDEKDNIWKEY
-967 TNNEMLHGKVKMR
+967 NKEKRLEGKVRMR
-980 VKDNKNY
+980 VKGNKNY
-987 NEITVD
+987 NEITLD
-993 FGKAKN
+993 FGKLQYK
-999 TENEKPEKQDGDK
+999 KK
-1012 KTEKKGAG
+1012 KTRDNKNSQTNTKL
-1020 QRNAS
+1020 S
-1025 LTKGAIAG
+1025 KGAIAG
-1033 ITVSLVAI
+1033 ITISIVAL
-1041 IGIVA
+1041 IGIVVTI
-1046 VVIIVLLKKKKEKD
+1046 VVILRKKDKEKG
-1060 SRKDASDQ
+1060 KK

>member
-1 MKRSRNS
+1 MKKSRIS
-8 KFLFLAICV
+8 SFLILIICIIAII
-17 AVIVTTLWMAW
+17 ATLGMGLRPQQA
-28 GSQRAEAETSNLP
+28 GSEASLP
-41 SYYSILDDYYLLN
+41 GYYSILDDYYVLN
-54 KNQSKMGLCWD
+54 KNQGKMGLCWD

-97 VGSGSPFSVHHYAM
+97 VGSGSPFSTHHYAM
-111 SRDDDRDDDEKEG
+111 SRDEDRDDDEKDG
-124 FTYFENQFPY
+124 FSYFENQFPY

-140 NGDPRK
+140 NGNPRK
-146 TEGTAKRINS
+146 SKGTAKRINS
-156 YLSKLKLK
+156 YLNKLKLK

-172 VRIGRANKVEKIK
+172 VRISGENKVEKIK
-185 KHIYNESSVF
+185 KHIYHESSVF
-195 YEIQNYIYKLNTL
+195 YEIKNYIYKLNIL
-208 NSGETVNLEEKKPSA
+208 NSAETVNLEEKKPSA

-395 KSGQKHVQ
+395 KSGQKYVQ

-415 LTTNSSNNHLN
+415 LATNSSNNHLN
-426 MTAYQHVDS
+426 MTTYQHVDS
-435 EKPITVINKEPTK
+435 EKPITVINEESTK

-475 KENGEAKIEIPF
+475 KKNGEAKIEIPF

-500 FTLNDNSKIERILRL
+500 FTLNDNSKVERILRL
-515 VWIADEKTTFAGVF
+515 VWIANEKTTFAGVF
-529 GRHYEIKD
+529 GRHYGIKD

-547 TPISYDVTSEYSK
+547 TPISYDATSEYSK
-560 LDVGIFGSGVDEQK
+560 LDVGIFGSGADEQK

-604 LNQYQYQETNRAT
+604 LNKYQYQETNRAT
-617 KGMSLAERRQYQYVF
+617 KGMSLEERRQYQYVF

-651 KTTYTALDEVKLD
+651 KTKYTALDEVKLD

-672 GDPAD
+672 GDPAN

-700 YQGTEYKVVKGINVS
+700 YQGKEYKVVKEISVS
-715 KKQLEFDNSQL
+715 KKQLLFDNSQI
-726 LLTLRYNGQMQNF
+726 TSMLRYSGQVQNF
-739 ARGNDTYE
+739 ARGNDIYE
-747 FINSEQKDIGSYQ
+747 FINAEQKNIGRYQ

-769 FTFADGDIHYVT
+769 FIFADGDIHYET
-781 CTITEPEVEIEEV
+781 CMITEPEIEIMEV
-794 MYNKNLQT
+794 IYNKTLHT
-802 EDVVSIEKVTTK
+802 EDVVSVEKVTAK
-814 INGQTHTITEN
+814 INGGIETFIEN
-825 ITVNYPTGTYVFAT
+825 IKVNYPMGTYLFAT
-839 TKKVELVFNFYDY
+839 TKSVELVFNFYDY
-852 QIKYQLNI
+852 QIKYKLNI
-860 IVQKK
+860 NVQKK
-865 KIEIPKYIK
+865 KIKVPEYIQ
-874 EYKYSGKEISP
+874 EYEYSGKEIEP
-885 THTNKYYSTVA
+885 IYANKYYNSSA
-896 DKGLNA
+896 DKGLNV

-908 FEILDKDNYK
+908 FEISDKDNYV
-918 FENEEYSISGKYK
+918 FANEKNVVYGKYK
-931 IKSINPKYT
+931 IIPIDPKYT
-940 LKNGRFSFADGSKGE
+940 FEKGKFDFEDGLRAE
-955 YFDEKSHAWKEY
+955 YFDEKDNIWKEY
-967 TNNEMLHGKVKMR
+967 NKEKRLEGKVRMR

-987 NEITVD
+987 NEITLD
-993 FGKAKN
+993 FGKLQYK
-999 TENEKPEKQDGDK
+999 KK
-1012 KTEKKGAG
+1012 KTRDNKNSQTNTKL
-1020 QRNAS
+1020 S
-1025 LTKGAIAG
+1025 KGAIAG
-1033 ITVSLVAI
+1033 ITISIVAL
-1041 IGIVA
+1041 IGIVVTI
-1046 VVIIVLLKKKKEKD
+1046 VVILRKKDKEKG
-1060 SRKDASDQ
+1060 KK

>member
-1 MKRSRNS
+1 MKKSRIS
-8 KFLFLAICV
+8 SFLILIICIIAII
-17 AVIVTTLWMAW
+17 ATLGMGLRPQQA
-28 GSQRAEAETSNLP
+28 GSEASLP
-41 SYYSILDDYYLLN
+41 GYYSILDDYYILN
-54 KNQSKMGLCWD
+54 KNQGKMGLCWD

-97 VGSGSPFSVHHYAM
+97 VGSGSPFSTHHYAM
-111 SRDDDRDDDEKEG
+111 SRDEDRDDDEKDG
-124 FTYFENQFPY
+124 FSYFENQFPY

-140 NGDPRK
+140 NGNPRK
-146 TEGTAKRINS
+146 SKGTAKRINS
-156 YLSKLKLK
+156 YLNKLKLK

-172 VRIGRANKVEKIK
+172 VRISGENKVEKIK
-185 KHIYNESSVF
+185 KHIYHESSVF
-195 YEIQNYIYKLNTL
+195 YEIKNYIYKLNTL
-208 NSGETVNLEEKKPSA
+208 NSGETVNLEEKKSSA

-289 KGEQVISERGPVDYV
+289 KGEQVISERGPIDYV

-312 NSSVNFVSEQG
+312 NSSVNFVYEQG

-395 KSGQKHVQ
+395 KSGQKYVQ

-415 LTTNSSNNHLN
+415 LATNSSNNHLN
-426 MTAYQHVDS
+426 MTTYQHVDS
-435 EKPITVINKEPTK
+435 EKPITVINEESTK

-475 KENGEAKIEIPF
+475 KKNGEAKIEISF

-500 FTLNDNSKIERILRL
+500 FTLNDNSKVERILRL
-515 VWIADEKTTFAGVF
+515 VWIANEKTTFAGVF
-529 GRHYEIKD
+529 GRHYGIKD

-547 TPISYDVTSEYSK
+547 TPISYDATSEYSK
-560 LDVGIFGSGVDEQK
+560 LDVGIFGSGADEQK

-604 LNQYQYQETNRAT
+604 LNKYQYQETNRAT
-617 KGMSLAERRQYQYVF
+617 KGMSLEERRQYQYVF

-651 KTTYTALDEVKLD
+651 KTKYTALDEVKLD

-672 GDPAD
+672 GDPAN

-700 YQGTEYKVVKGINVS
+700 YQGKEYKVVKEISVS
-715 KKQLEFDNSQL
+715 KKQLLFDNSQI
-726 LLTLRYNGQMQNF
+726 TSMLRYSGQVQNF
-739 ARGNDTYE
+739 ARGNDIYE
-747 FINSEQKDIGSYQ
+747 FINAEQKNIGSYQ

-769 FTFADGDIHYVT
+769 FTFADGDIHYET
-781 CTITEPEVEIEEV
+781 CMITEPEIEIMEV
-794 MYNKNLQT
+794 IYNKTLHT
-802 EDVVSIEKVTTK
+802 EDVVSVEKVTAK
-814 INGQTHTITEN
+814 INGGIETFIEN
-825 ITVNYPTGTYVFAT
+825 IKVNYPIGTYLFAI
-839 TKKVELVFNFYDY
+839 TKSVELVFNFYDY
-852 QIKYQLNI
+852 QIKYKLNI
-860 IVQKK
+860 NVQKK
-865 KIEIPKYIK
+865 KIKIPEYTK
-874 EYKYSGKEISP
+874 EYEYSGKEIEP
-885 THTNKYYSTVA
+885 IYANKYYNSSA
-896 DKGLNA
+896 DKGLNV

-908 FEILDKDNYK
+908 FEISDKDNYV
-918 FENEEYSISGKYK
+918 FANEKNVVYGKYK
-931 IKSINPKYT
+931 IIPIDPKYT
-940 LKNGRFSFADGSKGE
+940 FEKGKFDFEDGLRAE
-955 YFDEKSHAWKEY
+955 YFDEKDNIWKEY
-967 TNNEMLHGKVKMR
+967 NKEKRLEGKVRMR
-980 VKDNKNY
+980 VKGNKNY
-987 NEITVD
+987 NEITLD
-993 FGKAKN
+993 FGKLQYK
-999 TENEKPEKQDGDK
+999 KK
-1012 KTEKKGAG
+1012 KTRDNKNSQTNTKL
-1020 QRNAS
+1020 S
-1025 LTKGAIAG
+1025 KGAIAG
-1033 ITVSLVAI
+1033 ITISIAALIGITVAI
-1041 IGIVA
+1041 IIV
-1046 VVIIVLLKKKKEKD
+1046 ILRKNDKEREKK
-1060 SRKDASDQ
+1060 

>member
-1 MKRSRNS
+1 MKKSRIS
-8 KFLFLAICV
+8 SFLILIICIVAII
-17 AVIVTTLWMAW
+17 ATLGMGLRPQQA
-28 GSQRAEAETSNLP
+28 GSEASLP
-41 SYYSILDDYYLLN
+41 GYYSILDDYYVLN
-54 KNQSKMGLCWD
+54 KNQGKMGLCWD

-97 VGSGSPFSVHHYAM
+97 VGSGSPFSTHHYAM
-111 SRDDDRDDDEKEG
+111 SRDEDRDDDEKDG
-124 FTYFENQFPY
+124 FSYFENQFPY

-140 NGDPRK
+140 NGNPRISK
-146 TEGTAKRINS
+146 GTAKRINS
-156 YLSKLKLK
+156 YLNKLKLK

-172 VRIGRANKVEKIK
+172 VRISGENKVEKIK
-185 KHIYNESSVF
+185 KHIYHESSVF
-195 YEIQNYIYKLNTL
+195 YEIKNYIYKLNTL

-263 SVVYVPYKYVE
+263 SIVYVPYKYVE

-289 KGEQVISERGPVDYV
+289 KGEQVISERGSVDYV
-304 DNKIVNKN
+304 DNKIINKN

-336 INITYTVPES
+336 INITYKTPGS
-346 DSLNLKITDG
+346 DELNIQVLDG
-356 NKDVTDKFDLDIS
+356 NKDITHKFNINVF

-383 ASKSYNVKIEYN
+383 VSKSYNVKIEYR

-415 LTTNSSNNHLN
+415 LATNSSNNHLN
-426 MTAYQHVDS
+426 MTTYQHVDS
-435 EKPITVINKEPTK
+435 EKPITVINEESTK

-475 KENGEAKIEIPF
+475 KKNGEAKIEIPF

-500 FTLNDNSKIERILRL
+500 FTLNDNSKVERILRL
-515 VWIADEKTTFAGVF
+515 VWIANEKTTFAGVF
-529 GRHYEIKD
+529 GRHYGIKD

-547 TPISYDVTSEYSK
+547 TPISYDATSEYSK
-560 LDVGIFGSGVDEQK
+560 LDVGIFGSGSDEQK

-604 LNQYQYQETNRAT
+604 LNKYQYQETNRAT
-617 KGMSLAERRQYQYVF
+617 KGMSLEERRQYQYVF

-651 KTTYTALDEVKLD
+651 KTKYTALDEVKLD

-672 GDPAD
+672 GDPAN

-700 YQGTEYKVVKGINVS
+700 YQDKEYKVVKEISVS
-715 KKQLEFDNSQL
+715 KKQLLFDNSQI
-726 LLTLRYNGQMQNF
+726 TSMLRYSGQVQKF
-739 ARGNDTYE
+739 ARGNDIYE
-747 FINSEQKDIGSYQ
+747 FINAEQKNIGSYQ

-769 FTFADGDIHYVT
+769 FTFADGDIHYET
-781 CTITEPEVEIEEV
+781 CMITEPEIEIMEV
-794 MYNKNLQT
+794 IYNKTLHT
-802 EDVVSIEKVTTK
+802 EDVVLIEKVTAK
-814 INGQTHTITEN
+814 INGGIETFIEN
-825 ITVNYPTGTYVFAT
+825 IKVNYPIGTYLFAT
-839 TKKVELVFNFYDY
+839 TKSVELVFNFYDY
-852 QIKYQLNI
+852 QIKYKLNI
-860 IVQKK
+860 NVQKK
-865 KIEIPKYIK
+865 KIKIPEYTK
-874 EYKYSGKEISP
+874 EYEYSGKEIEP
-885 THTNKYYSTVA
+885 IYANKYYNSSA

-908 FEILDKDNYK
+908 FEISNKYNYV
-918 FENEEYSISGKYK
+918 FENEKNVVYGKYK
-931 IKSINPKYT
+931 IIPIDPKYT
-940 LKNGRFSFADGSKGE
+940 FEKGKFDFEDGLRAE
-955 YFDEKSHAWKEY
+955 YFDEKDNIWKEY
-967 TNNEMLHGKVKMR
+967 NKEKRLEGKVRMR
-980 VKDNKNY
+980 VKGNKNY
-987 NEITVD
+987 NEITLD
-993 FGKAKN
+993 FGKLQYK
-999 TENEKPEKQDGDK
+999 KK
-1012 KTEKKGAG
+1012 KTRDNKNSQTNTKL
-1020 QRNAS
+1020 S
-1025 LTKGAIAG
+1025 KGAIAG
-1033 ITVSLVAI
+1033 ITISIAALIGITVAI
-1041 IGIVA
+1041 IIV
-1046 VVIIVLLKKKKEKD
+1046 ILRKNDKEREKK
-1060 SRKDASDQ
+1060 

>member
-1 MKRSRNS
+1 MKKSRIS
-8 KFLFLAICV
+8 SFLILIICIIAII
-17 AVIVTTLWMAW
+17 ATLGMGLRPQQA
-28 GSQRAEAETSNLP
+28 GSEASLP
-41 SYYSILDDYYLLN
+41 GYYSILDDYYVLN
-54 KNQSKMGLCWD
+54 KNQGKMGLCWD

-97 VGSGSPFSVHHYAM
+97 VGSGSPFSTHHYAM
-111 SRDDDRDDDEKEG
+111 SRDEDRDDDEKDG
-124 FTYFENQFPY
+124 FSYFENQFPY

-140 NGDPRK
+140 NGNPRK
-146 TEGTAKRINS
+146 SKGTAKRINS
-156 YLSKLKLK
+156 YLNKLKLK

-172 VRIGRANKVEKIK
+172 VRISGENKVEKIK
-185 KHIYNESSVF
+185 KHIYHESSVF
-195 YEIQNYIYKLNTL
+195 YEIKNYIYKLNTL

-289 KGEQVISERGPVDYV
+289 KGEQVISERGSVDYV
-304 DNKIVNKN
+304 DNKIINKN

-336 INITYTVPES
+336 INITYKTPGS
-346 DSLNLKITDG
+346 DELNIQVLDG
-356 NKDVTDKFDLDIS
+356 NKDITHKFNINVF

-415 LTTNSSNNHLN
+415 LATNSSNNHLN
-426 MTAYQHVDS
+426 MTTYQHVDS
-435 EKPITVINKEPTK
+435 EKPITVINEESTK

-475 KENGEAKIEIPF
+475 KKNGEAKIEIPF

-500 FTLNDNSKIERILRL
+500 FTLNDNSKVERILRL
-515 VWIADEKTTFAGVF
+515 VWIANEKTTFAGVF
-529 GRHYEIKD
+529 GRHYGIKD

-547 TPISYDVTSEYSK
+547 TPISYDATSEYSK
-560 LDVGIFGSGVDEQK
+560 LDVGIFGLGADEQK

-651 KTTYTALDEVKLD
+651 KTKYTALDEVKLD

-672 GDPAD
+672 GDPAN

-700 YQGTEYKVVKGINVS
+700 YQGEEYKVVKEISVS
-715 KKQLEFDNSQL
+715 KKQLLFNNSQI
-726 LLTLRYNGQMQNF
+726 TSMLRYSGQVQNF
-739 ARGNDTYE
+739 ARGNDIYE
-747 FINSEQKDIGSYQ
+747 FINAEQKNIGSYQ

-769 FTFADGDIHYVT
+769 FTFADGDIHYET
-781 CTITEPEVEIEEV
+781 CMITEPEIEIMEV
-794 MYNKNLQT
+794 IYNKTLHT
-802 EDVVSIEKVTTK
+802 EDVVSIEKVTAK
-814 INGQTHTITEN
+814 INGGIETFIEN
-825 ITVNYPTGTYVFAT
+825 IKVNYPMGTYLFAT
-839 TKKVELVFNFYDY
+839 TRSVELVFNFYDY
-852 QIKYQLNI
+852 QIKYKLNI
-860 IVQKK
+860 NVQKK
-865 KIEIPKYIK
+865 KIKIPEYTK
-874 EYKYSGKEISP
+874 EYEYSGKKIEPIYV
-885 THTNKYYSTVA
+885 NKYYNSSA
-896 DKGLNA
+896 DKGLNV

-908 FEILDKDNYK
+908 FEISDKDNYV
-918 FENEEYSISGKYK
+918 FVNEKNVVYGKYK
-931 IKSINPKYT
+931 IIPIDPKYT
-940 LKNGRFSFADGSKGE
+940 FEKGKFDFEDGLRAE
-955 YFDEKSHAWKEY
+955 YFDEKDNIWKEY
-967 TNNEMLHGKVKMR
+967 NKEKRLEGKVRMR
-980 VKDNKNY
+980 VKGNKNY
-987 NEITVD
+987 NEITLD
-993 FGKAKN
+993 FGKLQYK
-999 TENEKPEKQDGDK
+999 KK
-1012 KTEKKGAG
+1012 KTRDNKNSQTNTKL
-1020 QRNAS
+1020 S
-1025 LTKGAIAG
+1025 KGAIAG
-1033 ITVSLVAI
+1033 ITISILALIGITVAI
-1041 IGIVA
+1041 IIV
-1046 VVIIVLLKKKKEKD
+1046 ILRKNDKEREKK
-1060 SRKDASDQ
+1060 

>member
-1 MKRSRNS
+1 
-8 KFLFLAICV
+8 
-17 AVIVTTLWMAW
+17 
-28 GSQRAEAETSNLP
+28 
-41 SYYSILDDYYLLN
+41 
-54 KNQSKMGLCWD
+54 MGLCWD

-156 YLSKLKLK
+156 YLNKLKLK

-195 YEIQNYIYKLNTL
+195 YEIQNYIYKQNTL
-208 NSGETVNLEEKKPSA
+208 SSIKTVNLEAKKGSTL
-223 NEDHA
+223 EDHA

-241 FKGKTYKGAFIGMNS
+241 FNGKTYKGAFIGMNS
-256 NSYHKGD
+256 NSYHEGD

-274 NADNQLDVAGYRFVN
+274 NADNQLDVAGYKFVN
-289 KGEQVISERGPVDYV
+289 KGEQVTSERGSVDYV

-312 NSSVNFVSEQG
+312 NSSENFVSKQG
-323 KFKNNNIFTKNQK
+323 KFKNNNIFTKNQQ
-336 INITYTVPES
+336 INITYTVPGGN
-346 DSLNLKITDG
+346 DLNVKITDG
-356 NKDVTDKFDLDIS
+356 NKDVSDKFNIDIS
-369 GNRISVIQKEDNSL
+369 GNRISIIQKEEKSL
-383 ASKSYNVKIEYN
+383 ASKSYNVQIEYQ
-395 KSGQKHVQ
+395 KAGGKHVQ

-448 GTLTLKPTLYSE
+448 GILTLKPTLYSE
-460 IKEYNFDGKGDKPFV
+460 IKEYNFDGKGDKAFV
-475 KENGEAKIEIPF
+475 KENGEVKIEIPF

-500 FTLNDNSKIERILRL
+500 FTLNDNSKVERILRL
-515 VWIADEKTTFAGVF
+515 VWIANEKTTFAGVF
-529 GRHYEIKD
+529 GRHYGIKD

-547 TPISYDVTSEYSK
+547 TPISYDATSEYSK
-560 LDVGIFGSGVDEQK
+560 LDVGIFGLGADEQK

-580 KDGNKETINID
+580 KDGNKQTINID
-591 EVGRFKK
+591 EVGRFKR

-651 KTTYTALDEVKLD
+651 KTKYTALDEVKLD

-672 GDPAD
+672 GDPAN

-700 YQGTEYKVVKGINVS
+700 YQDKEYKVVKEISVL
-715 KKQLEFDNSQL
+715 KKQLLFDNSQI
-726 LLTLRYNGQMQNF
+726 TSMLRYSGQVQNF
-739 ARGNDTYE
+739 ARGNDIYE
-747 FINSEQKDIGSYQ
+747 FINAEQKNIGSYQ

-769 FTFADGDIHYVT
+769 FTFADGDIHYET
-781 CTITEPEVEIEEV
+781 CMITEPEIEIMEV
-794 MYNKNLQT
+794 IYNKTLHT
-802 EDVVSIEKVTTK
+802 EDVVSVEKVTAK
-814 INGQTHTITEN
+814 INGEIETFIEN
-825 ITVNYPTGTYVFAT
+825 IKVNYPMGTYLFAT
-839 TKKVELVFNFYDY
+839 TRSVELLFNFYDY
-852 QIKYQLNI
+852 QIKYKLNI
-860 IVQKK
+860 NVQKK
-865 KIEIPKYIK
+865 KIKIPEYTK
-874 EYKYSGKEISP
+874 EYEYSGKEIEP
-885 THTNKYYSTVA
+885 IYANKYYNSSA
-896 DKGLNA
+896 DKGLNV

-908 FEILDKDNYK
+908 FEISDKDNYV
-918 FENEEYSISGKYK
+918 FANEKNVVYGKYK
-931 IKSINPKYT
+931 IIPIDPKYT
-940 LKNGRFSFADGSKGE
+940 FEKGKFDFEDGLRAE
-955 YFDEKSHAWKEY
+955 YFDEKDNIWKEY
-967 TNNEMLHGKVKMR
+967 NKEKRLEGKVRMR

-987 NEITVD
+987 NEITLD
-993 FGKAKN
+993 FGKLQYK
-999 TENEKPEKQDGDK
+999 KK
-1012 KTEKKGAG
+1012 KTRDNKNSQTNTKL
-1020 QRNAS
+1020 S
-1025 LTKGAIAG
+1025 KGAIAG
-1033 ITVSLVAI
+1033 ITISIVAL
-1041 IGIVA
+1041 IGIVVTI
-1046 VVIIVLLKKKKEKD
+1046 VVILRKKDKEKG
-1060 SRKDASDQ
+1060 KK

>member
-1 MKRSRNS
+1 MKKSRIS
-8 KFLFLAICV
+8 SFLILIICIVAII
-17 AVIVTTLWMAW
+17 ATLGMGLRPQQA
-28 GSQRAEAETSNLP
+28 GSEASLP
-41 SYYSILDDYYLLN
+41 GYYSILDDYYVLN
-54 KNQSKMGLCWD
+54 KNQGKMGLCWD

-97 VGSGSPFSVHHYAM
+97 VGSGSPFSTHHYAM
-111 SRDDDRDDDEKEG
+111 SRDEDRDDDEKDG
-124 FTYFENQFPY
+124 FSYFENQFPY

-140 NGDPRK
+140 NGNPRISK
-146 TEGTAKRINS
+146 GTAKRINS
-156 YLSKLKLK
+156 YLNKLKLK

-172 VRIGRANKVEKIK
+172 VRISGENKVEKIK
-185 KHIYNESSVF
+185 KHIYHESSVF
-195 YEIQNYIYKLNTL
+195 YEIKNYIYKLNTL

-263 SVVYVPYKYVE
+263 SIVYVPYKYVE

-336 INITYTVPES
+336 INITYTVPEC

-395 KSGQKHVQ
+395 KSGQKYVQ

-415 LTTNSSNNHLN
+415 LATNSSNNYLN
-426 MTAYQHVDS
+426 MTTYQHVDS
-435 EKPITVINKEPTK
+435 EKPITVINEESTK

-475 KENGEAKIEIPF
+475 KKNGEAKIEIPF

-500 FTLNDNSKIERILRL
+500 FTLNDNSKVERILRL
-515 VWIADEKTTFAGVF
+515 VWIANEKTTFAGVF
-529 GRHYEIKD
+529 GRHYGIKD

-547 TPISYDVTSEYSK
+547 TPISYDANSEYSK
-560 LDVGIFGSGVDEQK
+560 LDVGIFGSGADEQK

-604 LNQYQYQETNRAT
+604 LNKYQYQETNRAT

-641 FDELGVDIKG
+641 FDELGVDIRG
-651 KTTYTALDEVKLD
+651 KTKYTALDEVKLD

-672 GDPAD
+672 GDPAN
-677 VQLLRVLEKKVEYN
+677 VQSLRVLEKKVEYN

-700 YQGTEYKVVKGINVS
+700 YQDKEYKVVKEISVS
-715 KKQLEFDNSQL
+715 KKQLLFDNSQI
-726 LLTLRYNGQMQNF
+726 TSMLRYSGQVQNF
-739 ARGNDTYE
+739 ARGNDIYE
-747 FINSEQKDIGSYQ
+747 FINSEQKNIGSYQ
-760 VGVSHKDKN
+760 VGVYHKDKN
-769 FTFADGDIHYVT
+769 FTFADGDIHYET
-781 CTITEPEVEIEEV
+781 CMITEPEIEIMEV
-794 MYNKNLQT
+794 IYNKTLHT
-802 EDVVSIEKVTTK
+802 EDVISIEKVTAK
-814 INGQTHTITEN
+814 INGGIETFIEN
-825 ITVNYPTGTYVFAT
+825 IKVNYPMGTYLFAT
-839 TKKVELVFNFYDY
+839 TRSVELVFNFYDY
-852 QIKYQLNI
+852 QIKYKLNI
-860 IVQKK
+860 NVQKK
-865 KIEIPKYIK
+865 KIKIPEYTK
-874 EYKYSGKEISP
+874 EYEYSGKEIEP
-885 THTNKYYSTVA
+885 IYANKYYNSSA
-896 DKGLNA
+896 DKGLNV

-908 FEILDKDNYK
+908 FEISDKDNYV
-918 FENEEYSISGKYK
+918 FVNEKNVVYGKYK
-931 IKSINPKYT
+931 IIPIDPKYT
-940 LKNGRFSFADGSKGE
+940 FEKGKFDFEDGLRAE
-955 YFDEKSHAWKEY
+955 YFDEKDNIWKEY
-967 TNNEMLHGKVKMR
+967 NKEKRLEGKVRMR
-980 VKDNKNY
+980 VKGNKNY
-987 NEITVD
+987 NEITLD
-993 FGKAKN
+993 FGKLQYK
-999 TENEKPEKQDGDK
+999 KK
-1012 KTEKKGAG
+1012 KTRDNKNSQTNTKL
-1020 QRNAS
+1020 S
-1025 LTKGAIAG
+1025 KGAIAG
-1033 ITVSLVAI
+1033 ITISIVALIGITVAI
-1041 IGIVA
+1041 IIV
-1046 VVIIVLLKKKKEKD
+1046 ILRKNDKEREKK
-1060 SRKDASDQ
+1060 

>member
-17 AVIVTTLWMAW
+17 VVIVTTLWMAL
-28 GSQRAEAETSNLP
+28 GSQQAEAETSHLP

-97 VGSGSPFSVHHYAM
+97 VGSGSPFSAHHYAM

-172 VRIGRANKVEKIK
+172 VRISGKNKVEKIK
-185 KHIYNESSVF
+185 QHIYHESSVF
-195 YEIQNYIYKLNTL
+195 YEIKNYIYKLNTL

-500 FTLNDNSKIERILRL
+500 FTLNDNSKVERVLRL
-515 VWIADEKTTFAGVF
+515 VWIANEKTTFAGVF
-529 GRHYEIKD
+529 GRHYGIKD

-547 TPISYDVTSEYSK
+547 VPISYDATSEYSK
-560 LDVGIFGSGVDEQK
+560 LDVRIFGSGADEQK

-598 FNSEVG
+598 FNSEAD
-604 LNQYQYQETNRAT
+604 LNKYKYQETNRAT
-617 KGMSLAERRQYQYVF
+617 SRMSLAERRQYQYVF

-641 FDELGVDIKG
+641 FDELGVEIKG
-651 KTTYTALDEVKLD
+651 KTNYTALDEVKLD
-664 DYEVTVSN
+664 DYEVTVTN
-672 GDPAD
+672 GDPSN
-677 VQLLRVLEKKVEYN
+677 VTLLRVLENKVEYN

-747 FINSEQKDIGSYQ
+747 FINSKQKDIGSYQ

-781 CTITEPEVEIEEV
+781 CTITEPEVEIVEV
-794 MYNKNLQT
+794 IYNKNLQT
-802 EDVVSIEKVTTK
+802 EDVVSIEKVTAK

-825 ITVNYPTGTYVFAT
+825 ITVNYPTGTHAFAT
-839 TKKVELVFNFYDY
+839 TKKVKLVFNFYDY

-874 EYKYSGKEISP
+874 EYEYSGKEISP
-885 THTNKYYSTVA
+885 TYTNKYYSTVA

-908 FEILDKDNYK
+908 FEISDKDNYV
-918 FENEEYSISGKYK
+918 FANEKNVVYGKYK
-931 IKSINPKYT
+931 IIPIDPKYT
-940 LKNGRFSFADGSKGE
+940 FEKGKFDFEDGLRAE
-955 YFDEKSHAWKEY
+955 YFDEKDNIWKEY
-967 TNNEMLHGKVKMR
+967 NKEKRLEGKVRMR
-980 VKDNKNY
+980 VKGNKNY
-987 NEITVD
+987 NEITLD
-993 FGKAKN
+993 FGKLQYK
-999 TENEKPEKQDGDK
+999 KK
-1012 KTEKKGAG
+1012 KTRDNKNIQTNTKL
-1020 QRNAS
+1020 S
-1025 LTKGAIAG
+1025 KGAIAG
-1033 ITVSLVAI
+1033 ITISIVAL
-1041 IGIVA
+1041 IGIAVTI
-1046 VVIIVLLKKKKEKD
+1046 VVILRKKDKEKG
-1060 SRKDASDQ
+1060 KK

>member
-1 MKRSRNS
+1 MKKSRIS
-8 KFLFLAICV
+8 SFLILIICIIAII
-17 AVIVTTLWMAW
+17 ATLGMGLRPQQA
-28 GSQRAEAETSNLP
+28 GSEASLP
-41 SYYSILDDYYLLN
+41 GYYSILDDYYVLN
-54 KNQSKMGLCWD
+54 KNQGKMGLCWD

-97 VGSGSPFSVHHYAM
+97 VGSGSPFSTHHYAM
-111 SRDDDRDDDEKEG
+111 SRDEDRDDDEKDG
-124 FTYFENQFPY
+124 FSYFENQFPY

-140 NGDPRK
+140 NGNPRK
-146 TEGTAKRINS
+146 SKGTAKRINS
-156 YLSKLKLK
+156 YLNKLKLK

-172 VRIGRANKVEKIK
+172 VRISGENKVEKIK
-185 KHIYNESSVF
+185 KHIYHESSVF
-195 YEIQNYIYKLNTL
+195 YEIKNYIYKLNTL

-289 KGEQVISERGPVDYV
+289 KGEQVISERGSVDYV
-304 DNKIVNKN
+304 DNKIINKN

-336 INITYTVPES
+336 INITYKTPGS
-346 DSLNLKITDG
+346 DELNIQVLDG
-356 NKDVTDKFDLDIS
+356 NKDITHKFNINVF

-415 LTTNSSNNHLN
+415 LATNSSNNHLN
-426 MTAYQHVDS
+426 MTTYQHVDS
-435 EKPITVINKEPTK
+435 EKPITVINEESTK

-475 KENGEAKIEIPF
+475 KKNGEAKIEIPF

-500 FTLNDNSKIERILRL
+500 FTLNDNSKVERILRL
-515 VWIADEKTTFAGVF
+515 VWIANEKTTFAGVF
-529 GRHYEIKD
+529 GRHYGIKD

-547 TPISYDVTSEYSK
+547 TPISYDATSEYSK
-560 LDVGIFGSGVDEQK
+560 LDVGIFGSGADEQK

-651 KTTYTALDEVKLD
+651 KTKYTALDEVKLD

-672 GDPAD
+672 GDPAN

-700 YQGTEYKVVKGINVS
+700 YQGEEYKVVKEISVS
-715 KKQLEFDNSQL
+715 KKQLLFNNSQI
-726 LLTLRYNGQMQNF
+726 TSMLRYSGQVQNF
-739 ARGNDTYE
+739 ARGNDIYE
-747 FINSEQKDIGSYQ
+747 FINAEQKNIGSYQ

-769 FTFADGDIHYVT
+769 FTFADGDIHYET
-781 CTITEPEVEIEEV
+781 CMITEPEIEIMEV
-794 MYNKNLQT
+794 IYNKTLHT
-802 EDVVSIEKVTTK
+802 EDVVSIEKVTAK
-814 INGQTHTITEN
+814 INGGIETFIEN
-825 ITVNYPTGTYVFAT
+825 IKVNYPMGTYLFAT
-839 TKKVELVFNFYDY
+839 TRSVELVFNFYDY
-852 QIKYQLNI
+852 QIKYKLNI
-860 IVQKK
+860 NVQKK
-865 KIEIPKYIK
+865 KIKIPEYTK
-874 EYKYSGKEISP
+874 EYEYSGKKIEPIYV
-885 THTNKYYSTVA
+885 NKYYNSSA
-896 DKGLNA
+896 DKGLNV

-908 FEILDKDNYK
+908 FEISDKDNYV
-918 FENEEYSISGKYK
+918 FVNEKNVVYGKYK
-931 IKSINPKYT
+931 IIPIDPKYT
-940 LKNGRFSFADGSKGE
+940 FEKGKFDFEDGLRAE
-955 YFDEKSHAWKEY
+955 YFDEKDNIWKEY
-967 TNNEMLHGKVKMR
+967 NKEKRLEGKVRMR

-987 NEITVD
+987 NEITLD
-993 FGKAKN
+993 FGKLQYK
-999 TENEKPEKQDGDK
+999 KK
-1012 KTEKKGAG
+1012 KTRDNKNSQTNTKL
-1020 QRNAS
+1020 S
-1025 LTKGAIAG
+1025 KGAIAG
-1033 ITVSLVAI
+1033 ITTSIVALIGITVAI
-1041 IGIVA
+1041 IIV
-1046 VVIIVLLKKKKEKD
+1046 ILRKHDKEREKK
-1060 SRKDASDQ
+1060 